1 MIEKL
6 TAVVEAQ
13 TRKFKKQ
20 MEKVNDMMRRMRD
33 HHTVEVDAEIA
44 DFQRRVREAEQQM
57 DSFLRRHERNR
68 VDLDADADP
77 LTRAVRIA
85 RQKLREIPQ
94 RINTYF
100 TGDNN
105 PLTSSIAR
113 AKAGLRSIAQRV
125 TTVIAGNPT
134 PLGRAVIVARTALST
149 ISQRVTSVIAG
160 NASPLV
166 SSVAVARTALSS
178 IAQRVTT
185 MIAGNA
191 SNLNS
196 SVAAAR
202 AALASLPNRVTTI
215 INASSAALIRAVTVA
230 RAALASLPNT
240 VVIRIMDIWGGFE
253 ERLDKFEN
261 AMNRLSKI
269 TNSISNVMGNA
280 LRGGLLALL
289 PAIAPA
295 LSGAVGVI
303 GAIGPMI
310 GTATSG
316 LMGLVSAF
324 STAGTGAVAFGA
336 LAVTSIGSVIKTGQ
350 DLDKLQAKLDD
361 ATNAKERAKIME
373 KIKVLQESLGKE
385 EKKAL
390 ATLEDFKDNWQDIA
404 KITQKPILKSFTN
417 SLTTFKTVL
426 NSLRPMFVNVANGAV
441 TLTKNLDNAFKAKDM
456 QNFIKWM
463 NNNAGKAFVT
473 FGNIAGNVMRTVMN
487 LIVAFGPLG
496 NDMAAS
502 MEKAT
507 ASWAKWAAGLS
518 SSQRFQDFVAYTRE
532 NGPKLL
538 KVITNFSGALRRLF
552 AAFGPMSSDMLTSLV
567 DMTARFREWAGT
579 VQHTEGFKN
588 FIAYIEKTGPTVW
601 STLGQISRTIIN
613 LLVGMAPLGK
623 TILETVNSFLKFSNA
638 AMEANPAIGQFI
650 AAGLSLIGV
659 VRAIVPAM
667 VAVSSLTNGFKD
679 FKAAA
684 LYIRSFKETAAGV
697 KLISLVGQLKLGIIW
712 ISKFIAKYA
721 VMTAQAIANSAKM
734 AVSWTAMKISAFVTA
749 LKNGIIQMGLW
760 IKNMT
765 LMAAQSVAQ
774 ATRMAVAWT
783 AAKISSFIL
792 MLKNGIRQMILWV
805 TQMALMATQSIAN
818 ATRMAAAWTATKMS
832 SFILMLQNGIKQMAL
847 FIARMAVMAAQAMAN
862 AVRMAAAWVVAMG
875 PIGWIT
881 AAVIGIVALII
892 ANWDKVKAF
901 TLKVWGAVSN
911 FLKGLWEGIKKVASA
926 VWTGIVNFFKTTFA
940 AHQKIVKTV
949 WGTIKGFITGVWNAI
964 KKVASNV
971 WNGIKSFFVNSL
983 NTHKKI
989 FTTVWNAIKSVVSG
1003 VWNGIK
1009 NVAKSIWNG
1018 IKSFFSSVLG
1028 GIKNFFV
1035 NNWNKIKST
1044 TTTVFNTVKTFIG
1057 SVWNKIKSTVAN
1069 VVGGI
1074 WKAVSGKFN
1083 DIKNTVGSKMNDV
1096 KSKIKSIWDKVM
1108 AFFKGINLYNIGKN
1122 IIQGLVRGVG
1132 GMASSLYKKATD
1144 IVNNVKNTFTKL
1156 FNIHSPS
1163 RWMRDEIGYNL
1174 GAGMAVGL
1182 DRSTNTVVSSAKKT
1196 TQAAQKASQAE
1207 MKKAQKQA
1215 QKQAA
1220 ALKKKQAAA
1229 ARKANARRKT
1239 GIDNKIRAVE
1249 TKFDTGKISSKTY
1262 IKQLNA
1268 IKKKNKLTSTQNAKI
1283 QREIYNAQKKTQAQ
1297 QKKKA
1302 LEAQRKKAKAQ
1313 LAYQKKVSQKIA
1325 NAEVK
1330 YDTKKISGQTY
1341 IKQLEKIK
1349 KKEKLTA
1356 AQRNKVQ
1363 KEIYATRTKLQKEAQ
1378 KKKEDERKA
1387 ADKLNKGLLSAN
1399 NSYLS
1404 KFKSINDKLTDDIKK
1419 ANEEYKNALKDRT
1432 DSIYNAMG
1440 LFDSVTTEKVSGSK
1454 LLNNLQAQID
1464 KMKGFQSDLSKL
1476 TGSAPKE
1483 FVDELRQ
1490 MGVGSAD
1497 QIKAIA
1503 SMSAPELDK
1512 YISLWREKHSM
1523 ASEQATKELADLK
1536 NATTKK
1542 ITELRSAANSEL
1554 NKLKNDYMNKIA
1566 ELAVNVKQL
1575 GSLKKS
1581 GKAIGYNTMAG
1592 IISGMKGM
1600 KGELAK
1606 EANSIASTIEK
1617 TIKKK
1622 LKIHSPSRLMRD
1634 QVGVMVPAGIAVGI
1648 QQGVGVVSKAMN
1660 DVKDAMYIKQED
1672 LNIAYDA
1679 SITNSK
1685 IGAVK
1690 HELSAELQNIELPE
1704 QVIVIEMDSKK
1715 VGQGVAK
1722 PVGIEQKRA
1731 NARRTRIT

>member
-20 MEKVNDMMRRMRD
+20 MDKVNDMMRRMRD

-134 PLGRAVIVARTALST
+134 PLGRAVIVARTALSS

-166 SSVAVARTALSS
+166 STVAVARTALSS
-178 IAQRVTT
+178 ITSRVTT
-185 MIAGNA
+185 VLSANEGP
-191 SNLNS
+191 LLLG
-196 SVAAAR
+196 VATGLT
-202 AALASLPNRVTTI
+202 ALASIPNRVKTV
-215 INASSAALIRAVTVA
+215 INGSAAALIRSVAVA
-230 RAALASLPNT
+230 RAALATIP
-240 VVIRIMDIWGGFE
+240 REIWVKIEG
-253 ERLDKFEN
+253 RLDNFEN
-261 AMNRLSKI
+261 AMNRLAKI
-269 TNSISNVMGNA
+269 TNSISTVFGNA
-280 LRGGLLALL
+280 IRGGLLALL

-295 LSGAVGVI
+295 LAGAVGVL
-303 GAIGPMI
+303 GSLGPMI
-310 GTATSG
+310 GSATGG

-336 LAVTSIGSVIKTGQ
+336 LAVTSIGNVIKTGQ

-361 ATNAKERAKIME
+361 ATNAKERAKIM
-373 KIKVLQESLGKE
+373 KQINVLQQSLGKE

-390 ATLEDFKDNWQDIA
+390 ATLEDFKDNWQEIA
-404 KITQKPILKSFTN
+404 SITQKPILKSFTN

-426 NSLRPMFVNVANGAV
+426 NSLRPMFMSVANGAV
-441 TLTKNLDNAFKAKDM
+441 TLSKNMDNAFKAPDL

-463 NNNAGKAFVT
+463 NNNAGQAFVT

-532 NGPKLL
+532 NGPKIL

-552 AAFGPMSSDMLTSLV
+552 AAFGPMSADMLTSLV

-613 LLVGMAPLGK
+613 LLIGMAPLGK
-623 TILETVNSFLKFSNA
+623 TILENVNSFLKFSNS
-638 AMEANPAIGQFI
+638 AMEANPIIGQLI
-650 AAGLSLIGV
+650 AGLLSTIGV
-659 VRAIVPAM
+659 VRALTPMIVSFSTLFLKWQDI
-667 VAVSSLTNGFKD
+667 VAIATKVGS
-679 FKAAA
+679 A
-684 LYIRSFKETAAGV
+684 I
-697 KLISLVGQLKLGIIW
+697 KLIGTIFGVVSKVFMANPILLAIAAIGTAVFLVIKYW
-712 ISKFIAKYA
+712 EPISKFFIDLWNK
-721 VMTAQAIANSAKM
+721 
-734 AVSWTAMKISAFVTA
+734 VTSFTQNA
-749 LKNGIIQMGLW
+749 WNGI
-760 IKNMT
+760 
-765 LMAAQSVAQ
+765 V
-774 ATRMAVAWT
+774 
-783 AAKISSFIL
+783 
-792 MLKNGIRQMILWV
+792 
-805 TQMALMATQSIAN
+805 
-818 ATRMAAAWTATKMS
+818 
-832 SFILMLQNGIKQMAL
+832 
-847 FIARMAVMAAQAMAN
+847 
-862 AVRMAAAWVVAMG
+862 
-875 PIGWIT
+875 
-881 AAVIGIVALII
+881 
-892 ANWDKVKAF
+892 
-901 TLKVWGAVSN
+901 N
-911 FLKGLWEGIKKVASA
+911 FLKDLWGGIKKVASS
-926 VWTGIVNFFKTTFA
+926 
-940 AHQKIVKTV
+940 V
-949 WGTIKGFITGVWNAI
+949 WGGIKGFITGVWNGIKKAATTIWNGIKGYFTTVFKIYKTIFTTVWNTI
-964 KKVASNV
+964 KKVVTAVWNGLKNTASSV
-971 WNGIKSFFVNSL
+971 WNGIKSFFS
-983 NTHKKI
+983 T
-989 FTTVWNAIKSVVSG
+989 
-1003 VWNGIK
+1003 
-1009 NVAKSIWNG
+1009 
-1018 IKSFFSSVLG
+1018 VLG

-1057 SVWNKIKSTVAN
+1057 NVWNKIKTTVGN

-1074 WKAVSGKFN
+1074 WKAISGKFN
-1083 DIKNTVGSKMNDV
+1083 DIKSTVGNKMNDV

-1108 AFFKGINLYNIGKN
+1108 AFFKGIDLFKIGKD
-1122 IIQGLVRGVG
+1122 IIRGLIRGIG
-1132 GMASSLYKKATD
+1132 GIAGDLYKKATD
-1144 IVNNVKNTFTKL
+1144 IVDNVKNTFKRL

-1182 DRSTNTVVSSAKKT
+1182 DKSTNTVVSSAKKT
-1196 TQAAQKASQAE
+1196 TQAAQKAAQAE
-1207 MKKAQKQA
+1207 TKKA

-1239 GIDNKIRAVE
+1239 GVDNKIRAVE

-1268 IKKKNKLTSTQNAKI
+1268 IKKHNKLTSTQNAKI

-1464 KMKGFQSDLSKL
+1464 RMKSFQSDLSKL
-1476 TGSAPKE
+1476 SSNAPKE

-1503 SMSAPELDK
+1503 AMSEPELEK
-1512 YISLWREKHSM
+1512 YISLWKQKHNM
-1523 ASEQATKELADLK
+1523 ASEQATKELAGLK
-1536 NATTKK
+1536 NETTKK
-1542 ITELRSAANSEL
+1542 IAELRSAANTEL
-1554 NKLKNDYMNKIA
+1554 NKLKVDYMNKISQ
-1566 ELAVNVKQL
+1566 LTVNVKQL

-1581 GKAIGYNTMAG
+1581 GQAIGYNTMSG

-1606 EANSIASTIEK
+1606 EANTIAATIEK

-1648 QQGVGVVSKAMN
+1648 QQGVGTVSKAMN
-1660 DVKDAMYIKQED
+1660 DVKEAMYIKQED

-1690 HELSAELQNIELPE
+1690 HDLSAELQNIELPE

-1722 PVGIEQKRA
+1722 PVEHEQKRA

>member
-13 TRKFKKQ
+13 TRKFQKQ
-20 MEKVNDMMRRMRD
+20 MDKVNDMMRRMRD

-77 LTRAVRIA
+77 LTRAVRMA

-149 ISQRVTSVIAG
+149 ISQRVTSIIAG

-518 SSQRFQDFVAYTRE
+518 SSQRFQDFIAYTRE

-538 KVITNFSGALRRLF
+538 QVITNFSGALRRLF

-679 FKAAA
+679 FMVAARW
-684 LYIRSFKETAAGV
+684 ISSFKNSLLAV
-697 KLISLVGQLKLGIIW
+697 KLLSFVSQLKTTILVMGQ
-712 ISKFIAKYA
+712 FIARNA
-721 VMTAQAIANSAKM
+721 LMATQATVNGARM
-734 AVSWTAMKISAFVTA
+734 AVAWTAMKISSLITS

-792 MLKNGIRQMILWV
+792 MLQNGIRQMILWV

-881 AAVIGIVALII
+881 TAVIGIVALII

-901 TLKVWGAVSN
+901 TIKAWGAISN
-911 FLKGLWEGIKKVASA
+911 FLKGLWEGIKKVASS
-926 VWTGIVNFFKTTFA
+926 
-940 AHQKIVKTV
+940 V
-949 WGTIKGFITGVWNAI
+949 WGGIKGFITGVWNGIKKAATTIWNGIKTYFTTVFKIYKTIFTTVWNTI
-964 KKVASNV
+964 KKVVTTVWNGLKNTASSV
-971 WNGIKSFFVNSL
+971 WNGIKSFFS
-983 NTHKKI
+983 T
-989 FTTVWNAIKSVVSG
+989 
-1003 VWNGIK
+1003 
-1009 NVAKSIWNG
+1009 
-1018 IKSFFSSVLG
+1018 VLG

-1057 SVWNKIKSTVAN
+1057 NVWNKIKTTVGN
-1069 VVGGI
+1069 VVGSI

-1083 DIKNTVGSKMNDV
+1083 DIKNSVGNKMNDV

-1283 QREIYNAQKKTQAQ
+1283 QREIYNAQKKTQSQ

-1356 AQRNKVQ
+1356 DQRNKIQ
-1363 KEIYATRTKLQKEAQ
+1363 REIYATQNNLTREAL
-1378 KKKEDERKA
+1378 KKKESEKKA
-1387 ADKLNKGLLSAN
+1387 AEKLNKGILSAN

-1404 KFKSINDKLTDDIKK
+1404 KFKSINDKLTSDIKK

-1454 LLNNLQAQID
+1454 LLDNLQAQID

-1512 YISLWREKHSM
+1512 YISLWKQKHSM

-1542 ITELRSAANSEL
+1542 ITELRNAANSEL

-1566 ELAVNVKQL
+1566 ELTVNVKQL

-1581 GKAIGYNTMAG
+1581 GKAIGYNTMSG

-1606 EANSIASTIEK
+1606 EANNIASTIEK

-1648 QQGVGVVSKAMN
+1648 QQGVGTVSKAMN
-1660 DVKDAMYIKQED
+1660 AVTDAMYIKQED

-1722 PVGIEQKRA
+1722 PVENEQKRA

>member
-20 MEKVNDMMRRMRD
+20 MDKVNDMMRRMRD

-77 LTRAVRIA
+77 LTRAVRMA

-105 PLTSSIAR
+105 PLTSSVAR

-134 PLGRAVIVARTALST
+134 PLGRAVIVARTALSS

-166 SSVAVARTALSS
+166 STVAVARTALSS

-202 AALASLPNRVTTI
+202 AALASIPNRVTTI

-230 RAALASLPNT
+230 RAALASLPNN
-240 VVIRIMDIWGGFE
+240 VVIKITAVWKGFE
-253 ERLDKFEN
+253 KRLDKFEN

-295 LSGAVGVI
+295 LAGAVGVI
-303 GAIGPMI
+303 GALGPMI
-310 GTATSG
+310 GSATGG

-518 SSQRFQDFVAYTRE
+518 SSQRFQDFISYTRE

-538 KVITNFSGALRRLF
+538 QVITNFSGALRRLF

-601 STLGQISRTIIN
+601 STLGQIARTIIN
-613 LLVGMAPLGK
+613 LLIGMAPLGK
-623 TILETVNSFLKFSNA
+623 TILEAVNSFLKFSNA

-667 VAVSSLTNGFKD
+667 VAVSALTNGFKD
-679 FKAAA
+679 FKTAANY
-684 LYIRSFKETAAGV
+684 LKNFKNTAAGI
-697 KLISLVGQLKLGIIW
+697 KLIGLISQLKSAIVTMGQ
-712 ISKFIAKYA
+712 FIARNA
-721 VMTAQAIANSAKM
+721 LIATQATVNGAKM
-734 AVSWTAMKISAFVTA
+734 AVAWTAMKISSLITS

-792 MLKNGIRQMILWV
+792 MLQNGIRQMILWV

-881 AAVIGIVALII
+881 TAVIGIVALII
-892 ANWDKVKAF
+892 ANWDKVKGF
-901 TLKVWGAVSN
+901 TIKAWGAISN
-911 FLKGLWEGIKKVASA
+911 FLKGLWEGIKKVASS
-926 VWTGIVNFFKTTFA
+926 
-940 AHQKIVKTV
+940 V
-949 WGTIKGFITGVWNAI
+949 WGGIKGFITGVWNGIKKAATTIWNGIKTYFTTVFKIYKTIFTTVWNTI
-964 KKVASNV
+964 KKVVTAVWNGLKNTASSV
-971 WNGIKSFFVNSL
+971 WNGIKSFFS
-983 NTHKKI
+983 T
-989 FTTVWNAIKSVVSG
+989 
-1003 VWNGIK
+1003 
-1009 NVAKSIWNG
+1009 
-1018 IKSFFSSVLG
+1018 VLG

-1057 SVWNKIKSTVAN
+1057 NVWNKIKTTVGN

-1074 WKAVSGKFN
+1074 WKAISGKFN
-1083 DIKNTVGSKMNDV
+1083 DIKTTVGNKMNDV
-1096 KSKIKSIWDKVM
+1096 RSKIKSIWDKVM
-1108 AFFKGINLYNIGKN
+1108 AFFRGIDLFKIGKD
-1122 IIQGLVRGVG
+1122 IIRGLIRGIG
-1132 GMASSLYKKATD
+1132 GVAGDLYKKASD
-1144 IVNNVKNTFTKL
+1144 IVGNVKNTFTKL

-1207 MKKAQKQA
+1207 MKKA

-1283 QREIYNAQKKTQAQ
+1283 QREIYNAQKKTQSQ

-1330 YDTKKISGQTY
+1330 YDTKKISGKTY
-1341 IKQLEKIK
+1341 IKQLNAIK

-1356 AQRNKVQ
+1356 DQRNKIQ
-1363 KEIYATRTKLQKEAQ
+1363 REIYATQNNLTREAL
-1378 KKKEDERKA
+1378 KKKADERKA

-1404 KFKSINDKLTDDIKK
+1404 KFKSINDKLTDNIKK
-1419 ANEEYKNALKDRT
+1419 ANEEYKSALKDRT
-1432 DSIYNAMG
+1432 DAIYNAMG

-1512 YISLWREKHSM
+1512 YISLWKQKHSM

-1542 ITELRSAANSEL
+1542 IAELRSAANTEL
-1554 NKLKNDYMNKIA
+1554 NKLKVDYMNKISQ
-1566 ELAVNVKQL
+1566 LTVNVKQL

-1581 GKAIGYNTMAG
+1581 GQAIGYNTMSG

-1606 EANSIASTIEK
+1606 EANAIAASIEK

-1648 QQGVGVVSKAMN
+1648 QQGVGTVSKAMN
-1660 DVKDAMYIKQED
+1660 AVTDAMYIKQED

-1704 QVIVIEMDSKK
+1704 QVIVIEMDGKK

-1722 PVGIEQKRA
+1722 PVENEQKRA

>member
-20 MEKVNDMMRRMRD
+20 MDKVNDMMRRMRD

-77 LTRAVRIA
+77 LTRAVRMA
-85 RQKLREIPQ
+85 QQKLREIPQ

-105 PLTSSIAR
+105 PLTSSVAR

-166 SSVAVARTALSS
+166 STVAVARAALSS

-240 VVIRIMDIWGGFE
+240 VVIRILDIWGGFE

-417 SLTTFKTVL
+417 SLTTFKMVL

-518 SSQRFQDFVAYTRE
+518 SSQRFQDFIAYTRE

-538 KVITNFSGALRRLF
+538 QVITNFSGALRRLF

-567 DMTARFREWAGT
+567 DMTARFREWAGS

-679 FKAAA
+679 FMVAARW
-684 LYIRSFKETAAGV
+684 ISSFKNSLLAV
-697 KLISLVGQLKLGIIW
+697 KLLSFVSQLKTTILVMGQ
-712 ISKFIAKYA
+712 FIARNA
-721 VMTAQAIANSAKM
+721 LMATQATVNGAKM
-734 AVSWTAMKISAFVTA
+734 AVAWTAMKISSLITS

-792 MLKNGIRQMILWV
+792 MLQNGIRQMILWV

-881 AAVIGIVALII
+881 TAVIGIVALII

-901 TLKVWGAVSN
+901 TIKAWGAISN
-911 FLKGLWEGIKKVASA
+911 FLKGLWEGIKKVASS
-926 VWTGIVNFFKTTFA
+926 
-940 AHQKIVKTV
+940 V
-949 WGTIKGFITGVWNAI
+949 WGGIKGFITGVWNGIKKAATTIWNGIKTYFTTVFKIYKTIFTTVWNTI
-964 KKVASNV
+964 KKVVTAVWNGLKNTASSV
-971 WNGIKSFFVNSL
+971 WNGIKSFFS
-983 NTHKKI
+983 T
-989 FTTVWNAIKSVVSG
+989 
-1003 VWNGIK
+1003 
-1009 NVAKSIWNG
+1009 
-1018 IKSFFSSVLG
+1018 VLG

-1239 GIDNKIRAVE
+1239 GLDNKIRAVE

-1283 QREIYNAQKKTQAQ
+1283 QREIYNAQKKSQSQ

-1341 IKQLEKIK
+1341 MKQLEKIK

-1363 KEIYATRTKLQKEAQ
+1363 KEIYATRSKLQKEAQ
-1378 KKKEDERKA
+1378 KKKDDERKA

-1404 KFKSINDKLTDDIKK
+1404 KFKSINDKLTSDIKK

-1432 DSIYNAMG
+1432 DSIYNAIG

-1464 KMKGFQSDLSKL
+1464 RMKGFQSDLSKL

-1512 YISLWREKHSM
+1512 YISLWKQKHSM

-1542 ITELRSAANSEL
+1542 ITELRNAANSEL

-1566 ELAVNVKQL
+1566 ELTVNVKQL

-1581 GKAIGYNTMAG
+1581 GKAIGSNTMAG
-1592 IISGMKGM
+1592 IISGMKNM

-1606 EANSIASTIEK
+1606 EANNIASTIEK

-1648 QQGVGVVSKAMN
+1648 QQGVGTVSKAMN
-1660 DVKDAMYIKQED
+1660 AVTDAMYIKQED

-1679 SITNSK
+1679 SITSSK

-1704 QVIVIEMDSKK
+1704 QMIVIEMDGKK
-1715 VGQGVAK
+1715 VGQGVAM
-1722 PVGIEQKRA
+1722 PVANEQKRA

>member
-20 MEKVNDMMRRMRD
+20 MDKVNDMMRRMRD

-77 LTRAVRIA
+77 LTRAIRMA

-149 ISQRVTSVIAG
+149 VSQRVTSVIAG

-166 SSVAVARTALSS
+166 STVAVARTALAS
-178 IAQRVTT
+178 ITSRVTT
-185 MIAGNA
+185 VLSASEGPLLLGVSAGI
-191 SNLNS
+191 
-196 SVAAAR
+196 
-202 AALASLPNRVTTI
+202 AALARIPNRVTTI
-215 INASSAALIRAVTVA
+215 INASSAALIRSVAIA
-230 RAALASLPNT
+230 RAALASLPNN
-240 VVIRIMDIWGGFE
+240 VVIKITAVWKGFE
-253 ERLDKFEN
+253 KRLDKFEN

-295 LSGAVGVI
+295 LAGAVGVL
-303 GAIGPMI
+303 GSLGPMI
-310 GTATSG
+310 GSATGG

-336 LAVTSIGSVIKTGQ
+336 LAVTSIGNVIKTGQ

-373 KIKVLQESLGKE
+373 QINLLQQSLGKE

-390 ATLEDFKDNWQDIA
+390 ATLEDFKDNWQEIA
-404 KITQKPILKSFTN
+404 SITQKPILKSFTN

-426 NSLRPMFVNVANGAV
+426 NSLRPMFMSVANGAV
-441 TLTKNLDNAFKAKDM
+441 TLSKNMDNAFKAPDL

-518 SSQRFQDFVAYTRE
+518 SSQRFQDFIAYTRE

-567 DMTARFREWAGT
+567 DMTARFREWAGS

-623 TILETVNSFLKFSNA
+623 TILENVNSFLKFSNA
-638 AMEANPAIGQFI
+638 AMEANPIIGQLI
-650 AAGLSLIGV
+650 AGFLSTIGV
-659 VRAIVPAM
+659 VRALTPMIVSFSTLFKWQDI
-667 VAVSSLTNGFKD
+667 VAIATKVGS
-679 FKAAA
+679 A
-684 LYIRSFKETAAGV
+684 I
-697 KLISLVGQLKLGIIW
+697 KLIGTIFGIVSKVFMANPILLAIAAIGTAVFLVIKYW
-712 ISKFIAKYA
+712 EPISKFFIDLWNK
-721 VMTAQAIANSAKM
+721 
-734 AVSWTAMKISAFVTA
+734 VTSFTQNA
-749 LKNGIIQMGLW
+749 WNGI
-760 IKNMT
+760 MT
-765 LMAAQSVAQ
+765 
-774 ATRMAVAWT
+774 
-783 AAKISSFIL
+783 F
-792 MLKNGIRQMILWV
+792 
-805 TQMALMATQSIAN
+805 
-818 ATRMAAAWTATKMS
+818 
-832 SFILMLQNGIKQMAL
+832 
-847 FIARMAVMAAQAMAN
+847 
-862 AVRMAAAWVVAMG
+862 
-875 PIGWIT
+875 
-881 AAVIGIVALII
+881 
-892 ANWDKVKAF
+892 
-901 TLKVWGAVSN
+901 LKV
-911 FLKGLWEGIKKVASA
+911 LWSGIKKVASS
-926 VWTGIVNFFKTTFA
+926 
-940 AHQKIVKTV
+940 V
-949 WGTIKGFITGVWNAI
+949 WGGIKGFITGVWNGIKKAATTIWNGIKAYFTTVFKIYKTIFTTAWNTI
-964 KKVASNV
+964 KKVVTTVWNGLKNTASKV
-971 WNGIKSFFVNSL
+971 WNGIKSFFSN
-983 NTHKKI
+983 
-989 FTTVWNAIKSVVSG
+989 
-1003 VWNGIK
+1003 
-1009 NVAKSIWNG
+1009 
-1018 IKSFFSSVLG
+1018 VLG
-1028 GIKNFFV
+1028 GIKSFFV

-1057 SVWNKIKSTVAN
+1057 SVWNKIKSTVSS

-1083 DIKNTVGSKMNDV
+1083 DIKNSVGNKMNDV

-1108 AFFKGINLYNIGKN
+1108 AFFKGIDLFKIGKD
-1122 IIQGLVRGVG
+1122 IIRGLIRGIG
-1132 GMASSLYKKATD
+1132 GVAGDLYKKASD
-1144 IVNNVKNTFTKL
+1144 IVGNVKNTFTKL

-1196 TQAAQKASQAE
+1196 TQAAQRASQAE
-1207 MKKAQKQA
+1207 MKKA

-1239 GIDNKIRAVE
+1239 GVDNKIRAVE

-1283 QREIYNAQKKTQAQ
+1283 QREIYNAQKKSQSQ

-1341 IKQLEKIK
+1341 MKQLEKIK

-1356 AQRNKVQ
+1356 DQRNKVQ

-1378 KKKEDERKA
+1378 KKKDDERKA

-1404 KFKSINDKLTDDIKK
+1404 KFKSINDKLTDNIKK
-1419 ANEEYKNALKDRT
+1419 ANEEYKNALKERT

-1440 LFDSVTTEKVSGSK
+1440 LFDSVTKEKVSGSK

-1464 KMKGFQSDLSKL
+1464 RMKGFQSDLSKL

-1512 YISLWREKHSM
+1512 YISLWKQKHSM
-1523 ASEQATKELADLK
+1523 ASEQATKELAGLK
-1536 NATTKK
+1536 NETTKK
-1542 ITELRSAANSEL
+1542 IAELRSAANTEL

-1566 ELAVNVKQL
+1566 QLTVNVKQL

-1581 GKAIGYNTMAG
+1581 GKAIGSNTMAG
-1592 IISGMKGM
+1592 IISGMKNM

-1648 QQGVGVVSKAMN
+1648 QQGVGTVSKAMN

-1690 HELSAELQNIELPE
+1690 HDLSAELQNLELPE
-1704 QVIVIEMDSKK
+1704 QIIVVELSGKK
-1715 VGQGVAK
+1715 VGQGTAEYVTE
-1722 PVGIEQKRA
+1722 EQKRA

>member
-20 MEKVNDMMRRMRD
+20 MDKVNDMMRRMRD

-77 LTRAVRIA
+77 LTRAVRLA

-134 PLGRAVIVARTALST
+134 PLGRAVIVARTALSS
-149 ISQRVTSVIAG
+149 ISQRVTSIIAG

-166 SSVAVARTALSS
+166 STVAVARTALSS

-202 AALASLPNRVTTI
+202 AALASIPNRVTTI
-215 INASSAALIRAVTVA
+215 INASSAALIRSVAIA

-240 VVIRIMDIWGGFE
+240 VVIRIMDVWEGFE
-253 ERLDKFEN
+253 KRLDKFES

-303 GAIGPMI
+303 GALGPMI
-310 GTATSG
+310 GSATSG

-336 LAVTSIGSVIKTGQ
+336 LAVTSIGSVIKAGQ

-518 SSQRFQDFVAYTRE
+518 SSQRFQDFISYTRE

-538 KVITNFSGALRRLF
+538 QVITNFSGALRRLF

-567 DMTARFREWAGT
+567 DMTARFREWAGS

-650 AAGLSLIGV
+650 AVGLSLIGV

-679 FKAAA
+679 FMVAARW
-684 LYIRSFKETAAGV
+684 ISSFKNSLLAV
-697 KLISLVGQLKLGIIW
+697 KLLSFVSQLKTTILVMGQ
-712 ISKFIAKYA
+712 FITRNALMA
-721 VMTAQAIANSAKM
+721 TQATVNGARM
-734 AVSWTAMKISAFVTA
+734 AVAWTAMKISSLITS

-792 MLKNGIRQMILWV
+792 MLQNGIRQMILWV

-881 AAVIGIVALII
+881 TAVIGIVALII

-901 TLKVWGAVSN
+901 TIKAWGAISN
-911 FLKGLWEGIKKVASA
+911 FLKGLWEGIKKVASS
-926 VWTGIVNFFKTTFA
+926 
-940 AHQKIVKTV
+940 V
-949 WGTIKGFITGVWNAI
+949 WGGIKGFITGVWNGIKKAATTIWNGIKTYFTTVFKIYKTIFTTVWNTI
-964 KKVASNV
+964 KKVVTAVWNGLKNTASSV
-971 WNGIKSFFVNSL
+971 WNGIKSFFS
-983 NTHKKI
+983 T
-989 FTTVWNAIKSVVSG
+989 
-1003 VWNGIK
+1003 
-1009 NVAKSIWNG
+1009 
-1018 IKSFFSSVLG
+1018 VLG

-1069 VVGGI
+1069 VVSGI

-1083 DIKNTVGSKMNDV
+1083 DIKNSVGNKMNDV

-1108 AFFKGINLYNIGKN
+1108 SFFKGINLYNIGKN
-1122 IIQGLVRGVG
+1122 IIQGLIRGVG
-1132 GMASSLYKKATD
+1132 GMASSLYKKASD
-1144 IVNNVKNTFTKL
+1144 IVGNVKNTFTKL

-1207 MKKAQKQA
+1207 MKKAQRQA

-1283 QREIYNAQKKTQAQ
+1283 QREIYNAQKKSQSQ

-1330 YDTKKISGQTY
+1330 YDTKKISGKTY
-1341 IKQLEKIK
+1341 IKQLNAIK

-1356 AQRNKVQ
+1356 DQRNKIQ
-1363 KEIYATRTKLQKEAQ
+1363 REIYATQNNLTREAL
-1378 KKKEDERKA
+1378 KKKADERKA

-1404 KFKSINDKLTDDIKK
+1404 KFKSINDKLTDNIKK
-1419 ANEEYKNALKDRT
+1419 ANEEYKSALKDRT
-1432 DSIYNAMG
+1432 DAIYNAMG

-1464 KMKGFQSDLSKL
+1464 RMKGFQSDLSKL

-1512 YISLWREKHSM
+1512 YISLWKQKHSM

-1542 ITELRSAANSEL
+1542 ITELRNAANSEL

-1566 ELAVNVKQL
+1566 ELTVNVKQL

-1581 GKAIGYNTMAG
+1581 GKAIGSNTMAG
-1592 IISGMKGM
+1592 IISGMKNM

-1634 QVGVMVPAGIAVGI
+1634 QVGAMVPAGIAVGI
-1648 QQGVGVVSKAMN
+1648 QQGVGTVSKAMN
-1660 DVKDAMYIKQED
+1660 AVTDAMYIKQED

-1722 PVGIEQKRA
+1722 PVENEQKRA

>member
-20 MEKVNDMMRRMRD
+20 MDKVNDMMRRMRD

-77 LTRAVRIA
+77 LIRAVRMA

-149 ISQRVTSVIAG
+149 IAQRVTSIIAG

-166 SSVAVARTALSS
+166 STVSVARTALSS

-202 AALASLPNRVTTI
+202 AALASIPNRVTTI
-215 INASSAALIRAVTVA
+215 INASSAALIRSVAIA
-230 RAALASLPNT
+230 RAALATLPREIW
-240 VVIRIMDIWGGFE
+240 IRFE
-253 ERLDKFEN
+253 ARLDNFEN

-295 LSGAVGVI
+295 LAGAVGVL
-303 GAIGPMI
+303 GSLGPMI
-310 GTATSG
+310 GSATGG

-336 LAVTSIGSVIKTGQ
+336 LAVTSIGSVIKAGQ

-361 ATNAKERAKIME
+361 ATNAKERAKILE
-373 KIKVLQESLGKE
+373 QIKVLQQSLGKE

-613 LLVGMAPLGK
+613 LLIGMAPLGK

-667 VAVSSLTNGFKD
+667 VAVSALTNGFKD
-679 FKAAA
+679 FKTAANY
-684 LYIRSFKETAAGV
+684 LKNFKNTAAGI
-697 KLISLVGQLKLGIIW
+697 KLIGLISQLKSAIVTMGQ
-712 ISKFIAKYA
+712 FIARNA
-721 VMTAQAIANSAKM
+721 LMATQATVNGAKM
-734 AVSWTAMKISAFVTA
+734 AVAWTAMKISSLITS

-774 ATRMAVAWT
+774 
-783 AAKISSFIL
+783 
-792 MLKNGIRQMILWV
+792 
-805 TQMALMATQSIAN
+805 

-1018 IKSFFSSVLG
+1018 IKSFFSSVLA

-1035 NNWNKIKST
+1035 NNWNNIKKLTSSVFNGIKSFMSSVWNGIKST
-1044 TTTVFNTVKTFIG
+1044 VKSLVSGIFNTVKSIFNNMKTAIG
-1057 SVWNKIKSTVAN
+1057 NTMRAAKTTISNIWNG
-1069 VVGGI
+1069 VVR
-1074 WKAVSGKFN
+1074 
-1083 DIKNTVGSKMNDV
+1083 
-1096 KSKIKSIWDKVM
+1096 
-1108 AFFKGINLYNIGKN
+1108 FFKGINLFSIGKN
-1122 IIQGLVRGVG
+1122 IISGLIRGIG
-1132 GMASSLYKKATD
+1132 GMASSLYNKATS

-1156 FNIHSPS
+1156 FKIHSPS

-1182 DRSTNTVVSSAKKT
+1182 DKSTNTVVSSAKKT
-1196 TQAAQKASQAE
+1196 TQAAQKAAQTE
-1207 MKKAQKQA
+1207 TKKAQKQA
-1215 QKQAA
+1215 E

-1239 GIDNKIRAVE
+1239 GVDNKIRAVE

-1268 IKKKNKLTSTQNAKI
+1268 IKKQNKLTSTQNAKI
-1283 QREIYNAQKKTQAQ
+1283 QREIYNAQKKSQSQ

-1302 LEAQRKKAKAQ
+1302 LDAQRKKAKAQ

-1356 AQRNKVQ
+1356 DQRNKIQ
-1363 KEIYATRTKLQKEAQ
+1363 REIYATQNNLTREAL
-1378 KKKEDERKA
+1378 KKKENEKKA
-1387 ADKLNKGLLSAN
+1387 AEKLNKGILSAN

-1404 KFKSINDKLTDDIKK
+1404 KFKSINDKLTSDIKK

-1454 LLNNLQAQID
+1454 LLDNLQAQID

-1512 YISLWREKHSM
+1512 YISLWKQKHSM

-1542 ITELRSAANSEL
+1542 ITELRNAANSEL

-1566 ELAVNVKQL
+1566 ELTVNVKQL

-1581 GKAIGYNTMAG
+1581 GKAIGSNTMAG

-1648 QQGVGVVSKAMN
+1648 QQGVGTVSKAMN
-1660 DVKDAMYIKQED
+1660 AVTEAMYIKQED

-1685 IGAVK
+1685 IGSVK

-1722 PVGIEQKRA
+1722 PVENEQKRA

>member
-20 MEKVNDMMRRMRD
+20 MDKVNDMMRRMRD

-113 AKAGLRSIAQRV
+113 AKAGLRSITQRV

-134 PLGRAVIVARTALST
+134 PLGRAVIVARTALSS
-149 ISQRVTSVIAG
+149 ISQRVTSIIAA

-166 SSVAVARTALSS
+166 STVAVARTALSS

-202 AALASLPNRVTTI
+202 AALASIPNRVTTI
-215 INASSAALIRAVTVA
+215 INASSAALIRSVAIA
-230 RAALASLPNT
+230 RAALASLPNN
-240 VVIRIMDIWGGFE
+240 VVIKITAVWKGFE
-253 ERLDKFEN
+253 KRLDNFEN

-295 LSGAVGVI
+295 LAGAVGVI
-303 GAIGPMI
+303 GALGPMI
-310 GTATSG
+310 GSATGG

-518 SSQRFQDFVAYTRE
+518 SSQRFQDFISYTRE
-532 NGPKLL
+532 NGPKIL

-552 AAFGPMSSDMLTSLV
+552 AAFGPMSADMLTSLV

-613 LLVGMAPLGK
+613 LLIGMAPLGK

-679 FKAAA
+679 FKTAANY
-684 LYIRSFKETAAGV
+684 LMNFKNTAAGI
-697 KLISLVGQLKLGIIW
+697 KLIGLISQLKSAIVTMGQ
-712 ISKFIAKYA
+712 FIARNA
-721 VMTAQAIANSAKM
+721 LMATQATANGAKM
-734 AVSWTAMKISAFVTA
+734 AVAWTTMKISSLITS

-792 MLKNGIRQMILWV
+792 MLQNGIRQMILWV

-901 TLKVWGAVSN
+901 TIKAWGAISN
-911 FLKGLWEGIKKVASA
+911 FLKGLWEGIKKVASS
-926 VWTGIVNFFKTTFA
+926 
-940 AHQKIVKTV
+940 V
-949 WGTIKGFITGVWNAI
+949 WGGIKGFITGVWNGIKKAATTIWNGIKTYFTTVFKIYKTIFTTVWNTI
-964 KKVASNV
+964 KKVVTAVWNGLKNTASSV
-971 WNGIKSFFVNSL
+971 WNGIKSFFS
-983 NTHKKI
+983 T
-989 FTTVWNAIKSVVSG
+989 
-1003 VWNGIK
+1003 
-1009 NVAKSIWNG
+1009 
-1018 IKSFFSSVLG
+1018 VLG

-1057 SVWNKIKSTVAN
+1057 NVWNKIKTTVGN

-1074 WKAVSGKFN
+1074 WKAISGKFN
-1083 DIKNTVGSKMNDV
+1083 DIKSTVGNKMNDV

-1108 AFFKGINLYNIGKN
+1108 AFFKGIDLFKIGKD
-1122 IIQGLVRGVG
+1122 IIRGLIRGIG
-1132 GMASSLYKKATD
+1132 GIAGDLYKKATD
-1144 IVNNVKNTFTKL
+1144 IVDNVKNTFKRL

-1182 DRSTNTVVSSAKKT
+1182 DKSTNTVVSSAKKT
-1196 TQAAQKASQAE
+1196 TQAAQKAAQAE
-1207 MKKAQKQA
+1207 TKKAQKQA
-1215 QKQAA
+1215 E

-1239 GIDNKIRAVE
+1239 GVDNKIRAVE

-1268 IKKKNKLTSTQNAKI
+1268 IKKHNKLTSTQNAKI

-1325 NAEVK
+1325 NAEVN

-1356 AQRNKVQ
+1356 DQRNKIQ
-1363 KEIYATRTKLQKEAQ
+1363 REIYATQNNLTREAL
-1378 KKKEDERKA
+1378 KKKENEKKA
-1387 ADKLNKGLLSAN
+1387 AEKLNKGIISAN

-1404 KFKSINDKLTDDIKK
+1404 KFKSINDKLTNDIKK

-1454 LLNNLQAQID
+1454 LLDNLQAQID

-1512 YISLWREKHSM
+1512 YISLWKQKHSM

-1542 ITELRSAANSEL
+1542 ITELRNAANSEL
-1554 NKLKNDYMNKIA
+1554 NKLKNEYMNKIS
-1566 ELAVNVKQL
+1566 ELTVNVKQL

-1581 GKAIGYNTMAG
+1581 GKAIGSNTMAG
-1592 IISGMKGM
+1592 IISGMKNM

-1617 TIKKK
+1617 TIKNK

-1648 QQGVGVVSKAMN
+1648 QQGVGTVSKAMN
-1660 DVKDAMYIKQED
+1660 SVKDAMYIKQED

-1722 PVGIEQKRA
+1722 PVEHEQKRA

>member
-20 MEKVNDMMRRMRD
+20 MDKVNDMMRRMRD

-57 DSFLRRHERNR
+57 DGFLRRHERNR

-77 LTRAVRIA
+77 LTRAVRMA
-85 RQKLREIPQ
+85 QQKLREIPQ

-134 PLGRAVIVARTALST
+134 PLGRAVIVARTALSS
-149 ISQRVTSVIAG
+149 ISQKVTSIIAG

-166 SSVAVARTALSS
+166 STVAGARTALAS
-178 IAQRVTT
+178 ITSRVTT
-185 MIAGNA
+185 VLSANEGPLLLGVSAGI
-191 SNLNS
+191 
-196 SVAAAR
+196 
-202 AALASLPNRVTTI
+202 AALASIPNRVQTV
-215 INASSAALIRAVTVA
+215 INGSAAALIRSVAVA
-230 RAALASLPNT
+230 RAALATIP
-240 VVIRIMDIWGGFE
+240 REIWVKIEG
-253 ERLDKFEN
+253 RLDNFEN
-261 AMNRLSKI
+261 AMNRLAKI
-269 TNSISNVMGNA
+269 TNSISTVFGNA
-280 LRGGLLALL
+280 IRGGLLALL

-295 LSGAVGVI
+295 LAGAVGVL
-303 GAIGPMI
+303 GSLGPMI
-310 GTATSG
+310 GSATGG

-336 LAVTSIGSVIKTGQ
+336 LAVTSIGKVIKTGQ

-373 KIKVLQESLGKE
+373 QINVLQQSLGKE

-390 ATLEDFKDNWQDIA
+390 ATLEDFKDNWQEIA
-404 KITQKPILKSFTN
+404 SITQKPILKSFTN

-426 NSLRPMFVNVANGAV
+426 NSLRPMFVSVANGAV
-441 TLTKNLDNAFKAKDM
+441 TLSKNMDNAFKAPDL

-463 NNNAGKAFVT
+463 NNNAGQAFVT

-532 NGPKLL
+532 NGPKIL

-552 AAFGPMSSDMLTSLV
+552 AAFGPMSADMLTSLV

-588 FIAYIEKTGPTVW
+588 FIAYIKETGPTVW
-601 STLGQISRTIIN
+601 STLGEISKTIIN
-613 LLVGMAPLGK
+613 LLIGMAPLGK
-623 TILETVNSFLKFSNA
+623 TILESVNGFLQFTNTT
-638 AMEANPAIGQFI
+638 MQANPIIGQLI
-650 AAGLSLIGV
+650 AGFLSTIGV
-659 VRAIVPAM
+659 VRALTPMIVSFSTLFLKWQDI
-667 VAVSSLTNGFKD
+667 VAIATKVGSAIKMIGTVFGVVSKVFMANPILLAI
-679 FKAAA
+679 AA
-684 LYIRSFKETAAGV
+684 IGTAV
-697 KLISLVGQLKLGIIW
+697 FLVIKYW
-712 ISKFIAKYA
+712 EPISKFFIDLW
-721 VMTAQAIANSAKM
+721 N
-734 AVSWTAMKISAFVTA
+734 KITSFTQNAW
-749 LKNGIIQMGLW
+749 NGI
-760 IKNMT
+760 MT
-765 LMAAQSVAQ
+765 
-774 ATRMAVAWT
+774 
-783 AAKISSFIL
+783 F
-792 MLKNGIRQMILWV
+792 
-805 TQMALMATQSIAN
+805 
-818 ATRMAAAWTATKMS
+818 
-832 SFILMLQNGIKQMAL
+832 
-847 FIARMAVMAAQAMAN
+847 
-862 AVRMAAAWVVAMG
+862 
-875 PIGWIT
+875 
-881 AAVIGIVALII
+881 
-892 ANWDKVKAF
+892 
-901 TLKVWGAVSN
+901 LKV
-911 FLKGLWEGIKKVASA
+911 LWSGIKKVASS
-926 VWTGIVNFFKTTFA
+926 
-940 AHQKIVKTV
+940 V
-949 WGTIKGFITGVWNAI
+949 WGGIKGFITGVWNGIKKAATTIWNGIKTYFTTVFKIYKTIFTTVWNTI
-964 KKVASNV
+964 KKVVTAVWNGLKNTASSV
-971 WNGIKSFFVNSL
+971 WNGIKSFFS
-983 NTHKKI
+983 T
-989 FTTVWNAIKSVVSG
+989 
-1003 VWNGIK
+1003 
-1009 NVAKSIWNG
+1009 
-1018 IKSFFSSVLG
+1018 VLG
-1028 GIKNFFV
+1028 NIKNFFV

-1057 SVWNKIKSTVAN
+1057 SVWNKIKSTVTN

-1196 TQAAQKASQAE
+1196 TQAAQRASQAE

-1220 ALKKKQAAA
+1220 KQAAA

-1239 GIDNKIRAVE
+1239 GVDNKIRAVE

-1283 QREIYNAQKKTQAQ
+1283 QREIYNAQKKSQSQ

-1330 YDTKKISGQTY
+1330 YDTKKISGKTY
-1341 IKQLEKIK
+1341 IKQLNAIK

-1356 AQRNKVQ
+1356 DQRNKIQ
-1363 KEIYATRTKLQKEAQ
+1363 REIYATQNNLTREAL
-1378 KKKEDERKA
+1378 KKKADERKA

-1404 KFKSINDKLTDDIKK
+1404 KFKSINDKLTDNIKK
-1419 ANEEYKNALKDRT
+1419 ANEEYKSALKDRT
-1432 DSIYNAMG
+1432 DAIYNAMG

-1464 KMKGFQSDLSKL
+1464 RMKGFQSDLSKL

-1512 YISLWREKHSM
+1512 YISLWKQKHSM

-1542 ITELRSAANSEL
+1542 ITELRNAANSEL

-1566 ELAVNVKQL
+1566 ELTVNVKQL

-1581 GKAIGYNTMAG
+1581 GKAIGSNTMAG
-1592 IISGMKGM
+1592 IISGMKNM

-1606 EANSIASTIEK
+1606 EANAIAASIEK

-1648 QQGVGVVSKAMN
+1648 QKGVGTVSKAMN
-1660 DVKDAMYIKQED
+1660 AVTDAMYIKQED

-1722 PVGIEQKRA
+1722 PVENEQKRA

>member
-20 MEKVNDMMRRMRD
+20 MDKVNDMMRRMRD

-77 LTRAVRIA
+77 LTRVVRMA
-85 RQKLREIPQ
+85 QQKLREIPQ

-105 PLTSSIAR
+105 PLTSSVAR

-166 SSVAVARTALSS
+166 STVAVARTALSS
-178 IAQRVTT
+178 ITSRVTT
-185 MIAGNA
+185 VLSANEGPLLLGVSAGI
-191 SNLNS
+191 
-196 SVAAAR
+196 
-202 AALASLPNRVTTI
+202 AALASIPNRVKTV
-215 INASSAALIRAVTVA
+215 INGSAAALIRSVAVA
-230 RAALASLPNT
+230 RAALATIP
-240 VVIRIMDIWGGFE
+240 REIWVKIEG
-253 ERLDKFEN
+253 RLDNFEN
-261 AMNRLSKI
+261 AMNRLAKI
-269 TNSISNVMGNA
+269 TNSISTVFGNA
-280 LRGGLLALL
+280 IRGGLLALL

-295 LSGAVGVI
+295 LAGAVGVL
-303 GAIGPMI
+303 GSLGPMI
-310 GTATSG
+310 GSATGG

-336 LAVTSIGSVIKTGQ
+336 LAVTSIGKVIKTGQ

-373 KIKVLQESLGKE
+373 QINVLQQSLGKE

-390 ATLEDFKDNWQDIA
+390 ATLEDFKDNWQEIA
-404 KITQKPILKSFTN
+404 SITQKPILKSFTN

-426 NSLRPMFVNVANGAV
+426 NSLRPMFVSVANGAV
-441 TLTKNLDNAFKAKDM
+441 TLSKNMDNAFKAPDL

-463 NNNAGKAFVT
+463 NNNAGQAFVT

-552 AAFGPMSSDMLTSLV
+552 AAFGPMSADMLTSLV

-579 VQHTEGFKN
+579 VQNTEGFKN
-588 FIAYIEKTGPTVW
+588 FIAYIKETGPTVW
-601 STLGQISRTIIN
+601 STLGEISKTIIN
-613 LLVGMAPLGK
+613 LLIGMAPLGK
-623 TILETVNSFLKFSNA
+623 TILESVNGFLQFTNTT
-638 AMEANPAIGQFI
+638 MQANPIIGQLI
-650 AAGLSLIGV
+650 AGFLSTIGV
-659 VRAIVPAM
+659 VRALTPMIVSFSTLFLKWQDI
-667 VAVSSLTNGFKD
+667 VAIATKVGSAIKMIGTVFGVVSRVFMANPILLAI
-679 FKAAA
+679 AA
-684 LYIRSFKETAAGV
+684 IGTAV
-697 KLISLVGQLKLGIIW
+697 FLVIKYW
-712 ISKFIAKYA
+712 EPISKFFIDLWNKI
-721 VMTAQAIANSAKM
+721 TSFTQNS
-734 AVSWTAMKISAFVTA
+734 W
-749 LKNGIIQMGLW
+749 NGI
-760 IKNMT
+760 MT
-765 LMAAQSVAQ
+765 
-774 ATRMAVAWT
+774 
-783 AAKISSFIL
+783 F
-792 MLKNGIRQMILWV
+792 
-805 TQMALMATQSIAN
+805 
-818 ATRMAAAWTATKMS
+818 
-832 SFILMLQNGIKQMAL
+832 
-847 FIARMAVMAAQAMAN
+847 
-862 AVRMAAAWVVAMG
+862 
-875 PIGWIT
+875 
-881 AAVIGIVALII
+881 
-892 ANWDKVKAF
+892 
-901 TLKVWGAVSN
+901 LKV
-911 FLKGLWEGIKKVASA
+911 LWSGIKKVASS
-926 VWTGIVNFFKTTFA
+926 
-940 AHQKIVKTV
+940 V
-949 WGTIKGFITGVWNAI
+949 WGGIKGFITGVWNGIKKAATTIWNGIKTYFTTVFKIYKTIFTTVWNTI
-964 KKVASNV
+964 KKVVTAVWNGLKNTASSV
-971 WNGIKSFFVNSL
+971 WNGIKSFFS
-983 NTHKKI
+983 T
-989 FTTVWNAIKSVVSG
+989 
-1003 VWNGIK
+1003 
-1009 NVAKSIWNG
+1009 
-1018 IKSFFSSVLG
+1018 VLG

-1132 GMASSLYKKATD
+1132 GMASTLYKKATD

-1220 ALKKKQAAA
+1220 KQAAA

-1239 GIDNKIRAVE
+1239 GVDNKIRAVE

-1283 QREIYNAQKKTQAQ
+1283 QREIYNAQKKSQSQ

-1325 NAEVK
+1325 AAEVK

-1341 IKQLEKIK
+1341 MKQLEKIK

-1378 KKKEDERKA
+1378 KKKDDERKA
-1387 ADKLNKGLLSAN
+1387 AAQLNKGLLSAN

-1404 KFKSINDKLTDDIKK
+1404 KFKSINDKLTSDIKK

-1464 KMKGFQSDLSKL
+1464 RMKGFQSDLSKL

-1512 YISLWREKHSM
+1512 YISLWKQKHSM

-1542 ITELRSAANSEL
+1542 ITELRNAANSEL
-1554 NKLKNDYMNKIA
+1554 NKLKNDYLNKIA
-1566 ELAVNVKQL
+1566 ELTVNVKQL

-1581 GKAIGYNTMAG
+1581 GKAIGSNTMAG
-1592 IISGMKGM
+1592 IISGMKNM

-1606 EANSIASTIEK
+1606 EANAIAASIEK

-1648 QQGVGVVSKAMN
+1648 QQGVGTVSKAMN
-1660 DVKDAMYIKQED
+1660 AVTDAMYIKQED

-1704 QVIVIEMDSKK
+1704 QMIVIEMDGKK
-1715 VGQGVAK
+1715 VAQGVAK
-1722 PVGIEQKRA
+1722 PVENEQKRA

>member
-20 MEKVNDMMRRMRD
+20 MDKVNDMMRRMRD

-77 LTRAVRIA
+77 LIRAVRMA

-149 ISQRVTSVIAG
+149 ISQRVTSIIAG

-166 SSVAVARTALSS
+166 STVAVARTALSS

-518 SSQRFQDFVAYTRE
+518 SSQRFQDFISYTRE

-538 KVITNFSGALRRLF
+538 QVITNFSGALRRLF
-552 AAFGPMSSDMLTSLV
+552 AAFGPMSADMLTSLV
-567 DMTARFREWAGT
+567 DMTARFREWAGS

-679 FKAAA
+679 FMVAARW
-684 LYIRSFKETAAGV
+684 ISSFKNSLLAV
-697 KLISLVGQLKLGIIW
+697 KLLSFVSQLKTTILIMGQ
-712 ISKFIAKYA
+712 FIARNA
-721 VMTAQAIANSAKM
+721 LMATQATVNGARM
-734 AVSWTAMKISAFVTA
+734 AVAWTAMKISSLITS

-792 MLKNGIRQMILWV
+792 MLQNGIRQMILWV

-881 AAVIGIVALII
+881 TAVIGIVALII

-901 TLKVWGAVSN
+901 TIKAWGAISN
-911 FLKGLWEGIKKVASA
+911 FLKGLWEGIKKFASS
-926 VWTGIVNFFKTTFA
+926 
-940 AHQKIVKTV
+940 V
-949 WGTIKGFITGVWNAI
+949 WGGIKGFITGVWNGIKKAATTIWNGIKTYFTTVFKIYKTIFTTVWNTI
-964 KKVASNV
+964 KKVVTTVWNGLKNTASSV
-971 WNGIKSFFVNSL
+971 WNGIKSFFS
-983 NTHKKI
+983 T
-989 FTTVWNAIKSVVSG
+989 
-1003 VWNGIK
+1003 
-1009 NVAKSIWNG
+1009 
-1018 IKSFFSSVLG
+1018 VLG

-1057 SVWNKIKSTVAN
+1057 NVWNKIKTTVGN

-1083 DIKNTVGSKMNDV
+1083 DIKNSVGNKMNDV

-1283 QREIYNAQKKTQAQ
+1283 QREIYNAQKKTQSQ

-1341 IKQLEKIK
+1341 MKQLEKIK

-1378 KKKEDERKA
+1378 KKKDDERKA

-1404 KFKSINDKLTDDIKK
+1404 KFKSINDKLTSDIKK

-1440 LFDSVTTEKVSGSK
+1440 LFDSVKTEKVSGSK

-1464 KMKGFQSDLSKL
+1464 RMKSFQSDLSKL
-1476 TGSAPKE
+1476 SSNAPKE
-1483 FVDELRQ
+1483 FVEELRQ

-1503 SMSAPELDK
+1503 AMSEPELDK
-1512 YISLWREKHSM
+1512 YISLWKQKHNM
-1523 ASEQATKELADLK
+1523 ASEQATKELAGLK
-1536 NATTKK
+1536 NETTKK
-1542 ITELRSAANSEL
+1542 IAELRSAANTEL
-1554 NKLKNDYMNKIA
+1554 NKLKIDYMNKISQ
-1566 ELAVNVKQL
+1566 LTVNVKQL

-1581 GKAIGYNTMAG
+1581 GQAIGYNTMSG

-1606 EANSIASTIEK
+1606 EANNIASTIEK

-1648 QQGVGVVSKAMN
+1648 QQGVGTVSKAMN

-1685 IGAVK
+1685 LGAVK

-1722 PVGIEQKRA
+1722 PVENEQKRA

>member
-20 MEKVNDMMRRMRD
+20 MDKVNDMMRRMRD

-77 LTRAVRIA
+77 LTRAVRMA

-134 PLGRAVIVARTALST
+134 PLGRAVIVARTALSS
-149 ISQRVTSVIAG
+149 ISQRVTSIIAA

-166 SSVAVARTALSS
+166 STVAVARTALASVTS
-178 IAQRVTT
+178 RVTT
-185 MIAGNA
+185 VLSANEGP
-191 SNLNS
+191 LLLG
-196 SVAAAR
+196 VATGLT
-202 AALASLPNRVTTI
+202 ALASIPNRVKTV
-215 INASSAALIRAVTVA
+215 INGSAAALIRSVAVA
-230 RAALASLPNT
+230 RAALATIP
-240 VVIRIMDIWGGFE
+240 REIWVKIEG
-253 ERLDKFEN
+253 RLDNFEN
-261 AMNRLSKI
+261 AMNRLAKI
-269 TNSISNVMGNA
+269 TNSISTVFGNA
-280 LRGGLLALL
+280 IRGGLLALL

-295 LSGAVGVI
+295 LAGAVGVL
-303 GAIGPMI
+303 GSLGPMI
-310 GTATSG
+310 GSATGG

-373 KIKVLQESLGKE
+373 QINVLQQSLGKE

-390 ATLEDFKDNWQDIA
+390 ATLEDFKDNWQEIA
-404 KITQKPILKSFTN
+404 SITQKPILKSFTN

-426 NSLRPMFVNVANGAV
+426 NSLRPMFMSVANGAV
-441 TLTKNLDNAFKAKDM
+441 TLSKNMDNAFKAPDL

-463 NNNAGKAFVT
+463 NNNAGQAFVT

-532 NGPKLL
+532 NGPKIL

-552 AAFGPMSSDMLTSLV
+552 AAFGPMSADMLTSLV

-613 LLVGMAPLGK
+613 LLIGMAPLGK
-623 TILETVNSFLKFSNA
+623 TILENVNSFLKFSNS
-638 AMEANPAIGQFI
+638 AMEANPIIGQLI
-650 AAGLSLIGV
+650 AGLLSTIGV
-659 VRAIVPAM
+659 VRALTPMIVSFSTLFLRWQDI
-667 VAVSSLTNGFKD
+667 VAIATKVGS
-679 FKAAA
+679 A
-684 LYIRSFKETAAGV
+684 I
-697 KLISLVGQLKLGIIW
+697 KLIGTTFGIVSKVFMANPILLAIAAIGTAVFLVIKYW
-712 ISKFIAKYA
+712 EPISKFFIDLWNK
-721 VMTAQAIANSAKM
+721 
-734 AVSWTAMKISAFVTA
+734 VTSFTQNA
-749 LKNGIIQMGLW
+749 WNGI
-760 IKNMT
+760 
-765 LMAAQSVAQ
+765 V
-774 ATRMAVAWT
+774 
-783 AAKISSFIL
+783 
-792 MLKNGIRQMILWV
+792 
-805 TQMALMATQSIAN
+805 
-818 ATRMAAAWTATKMS
+818 
-832 SFILMLQNGIKQMAL
+832 
-847 FIARMAVMAAQAMAN
+847 
-862 AVRMAAAWVVAMG
+862 
-875 PIGWIT
+875 
-881 AAVIGIVALII
+881 
-892 ANWDKVKAF
+892 
-901 TLKVWGAVSN
+901 N
-911 FLKGLWEGIKKVASA
+911 FLKDLWGGIKKVASS
-926 VWTGIVNFFKTTFA
+926 VWDG
-940 AHQKIVKTV
+940 
-949 WGTIKGFITGVWNAI
+949 IKGFITGVWNGIKKAATTIWNGIKAYFTTVFKIYKTIFTTVWNTI
-964 KKVASNV
+964 KKVVTAVWNGLKNTASSV
-971 WNGIKSFFVNSL
+971 WNGIKSFFS
-983 NTHKKI
+983 T
-989 FTTVWNAIKSVVSG
+989 
-1003 VWNGIK
+1003 
-1009 NVAKSIWNG
+1009 
-1018 IKSFFSSVLG
+1018 VLG

-1057 SVWNKIKSTVAN
+1057 NVWNKIKTTVRN

-1074 WKAVSGKFN
+1074 WKAISGKFN
-1083 DIKNTVGSKMNDV
+1083 DIKSTVGNKMNDV

-1108 AFFKGINLYNIGKN
+1108 AFFKGIDLFKIGKD
-1122 IIQGLVRGVG
+1122 IIRGLIRGIG
-1132 GMASSLYKKATD
+1132 GIAGDLYKKATD
-1144 IVNNVKNTFTKL
+1144 IVDNVKNTFKRL

-1182 DRSTNTVVSSAKKT
+1182 DKSTNTVVSSAKKT
-1196 TQAAQKASQAE
+1196 TQAAQKAAQAE
-1207 MKKAQKQA
+1207 TKKAQKQSE
-1215 QKQAA
+1215 

-1239 GIDNKIRAVE
+1239 GVDNKIRAVE

-1268 IKKKNKLTSTQNAKI
+1268 IKKHNKLTSTQNAKI

-1330 YDTKKISGQTY
+1330 YDTKKISSQTY

-1356 AQRNKVQ
+1356 TQRNKVQ

-1378 KKKEDERKA
+1378 KKKDDERKA

-1399 NSYLS
+1399 NTYLS
-1404 KFKSINDKLTDDIKK
+1404 KFKSINDKLTSDIKK

-1464 KMKGFQSDLSKL
+1464 RMKGFQSDLSKL

-1512 YISLWREKHSM
+1512 YISLWKQKHSM

-1542 ITELRSAANSEL
+1542 ITELRNAANSEL

-1566 ELAVNVKQL
+1566 ELTVNVKQL

-1581 GKAIGYNTMAG
+1581 GKVIGSNTMAG

-1606 EANSIASTIEK
+1606 EANTIAATIEK

-1648 QQGVGVVSKAMN
+1648 QQGVGTVSKAMN
-1660 DVKDAMYIKQED
+1660 DVKEAMYIKQED
-1672 LNIAYDA
+1672 LNITYDA

-1722 PVGIEQKRA
+1722 PVEHEQKRA

>member
-20 MEKVNDMMRRMRD
+20 MDKVNDMMRRMRD

-77 LTRAVRIA
+77 LTRAVRMA

-149 ISQRVTSVIAG
+149 ISQRVTSIIAG

-166 SSVAVARTALSS
+166 STVAVARTALAS
-178 IAQRVTT
+178 ITSRVTT
-185 MIAGNA
+185 VLSANEGPLLLGVA
-191 SNLNS
+191 TGLTALS
-196 SVAAAR
+196 SI
-202 AALASLPNRVTTI
+202 PNRVKTV
-215 INASSAALIRAVTVA
+215 INGSAAALIRSVAVA
-230 RAALASLPNT
+230 RAALATIP
-240 VVIRIMDIWGGFE
+240 REIWVKIEG
-253 ERLDKFEN
+253 RLDNFEN
-261 AMNRLSKI
+261 AMNRLAKI
-269 TNSISNVMGNA
+269 TNSISTVFGNA
-280 LRGGLLALL
+280 IRGGLLALL

-295 LSGAVGVI
+295 LAGAVGVL
-303 GAIGPMI
+303 GSLGPMI
-310 GTATSG
+310 GSATGG

-336 LAVTSIGSVIKTGQ
+336 LAVTSIGNVIKTGQ

-373 KIKVLQESLGKE
+373 QINVLQQSLGKE

-390 ATLEDFKDNWQDIA
+390 ATLEDFKDNWQEIA
-404 KITQKPILKSFTN
+404 SITQKPILKSFTN

-426 NSLRPMFVNVANGAV
+426 NSLRPMFVSVANGAV
-441 TLTKNLDNAFKAKDM
+441 TLSKNMDNAFKAPDL

-463 NNNAGKAFVT
+463 NNNAGQAFVT
-473 FGNIAGNVMRTVMN
+473 FGNIAGNVLRTVMN

-518 SSQRFQDFVAYTRE
+518 SSQRFQDFISYTRE
-532 NGPKLL
+532 NGPKIL

-552 AAFGPMSSDMLTSLV
+552 AAFGPMSADMLTSLV

-623 TILETVNSFLKFSNA
+623 TILENVNSFLKFSNA
-638 AMEANPAIGQFI
+638 AMEANPIIGQLI
-650 AAGLSLIGV
+650 AGFLSTIGV
-659 VRAIVPAM
+659 VRALTPMIVSFSTLFLRWQDI
-667 VAVSSLTNGFKD
+667 VAIATKVGS
-679 FKAAA
+679 A
-684 LYIRSFKETAAGV
+684 I
-697 KLISLVGQLKLGIIW
+697 KLIGTTFGIVSKVFMANPILLAIAAIGTAVFLVIKYW
-712 ISKFIAKYA
+712 EPISKFFIDLWNK
-721 VMTAQAIANSAKM
+721 
-734 AVSWTAMKISAFVTA
+734 VTSFTQNA
-749 LKNGIIQMGLW
+749 WNGIL
-760 IKNMT
+760 
-765 LMAAQSVAQ
+765 
-774 ATRMAVAWT
+774 
-783 AAKISSFIL
+783 
-792 MLKNGIRQMILWV
+792 
-805 TQMALMATQSIAN
+805 
-818 ATRMAAAWTATKMS
+818 
-832 SFILMLQNGIKQMAL
+832 
-847 FIARMAVMAAQAMAN
+847 
-862 AVRMAAAWVVAMG
+862 
-875 PIGWIT
+875 
-881 AAVIGIVALII
+881 
-892 ANWDKVKAF
+892 
-901 TLKVWGAVSN
+901 N
-911 FLKGLWEGIKKVASA
+911 FLKVLWGSIKEISSSVWGGIKD
-926 VWTGIVNFFKTTFA
+926 
-940 AHQKIVKTV
+940 
-949 WGTIKGFITGVWNAI
+949 FITGI
-964 KKVASNV
+964 
-971 WNGIKSFFVNSL
+971 WNGIKKAAITIWNGIKLYFTTLFKIYK
-983 NTHKKI
+983 TI
-989 FTTVWNAIKSVVSG
+989 FTTVWNAISKVVKAVWNG
-1003 VWNGIK
+1003 LKKAAMTIWNGIK
-1009 NVAKSIWNG
+1009 AYFTTLFKIYKTIFTTAWNTVKKIVTTVWNALKNTASKVWNG
-1018 IKSFFSSVLG
+1018 IKSFFSSVLS

-1096 KSKIKSIWDKVM
+1096 RSKIKSIWDKVM
-1108 AFFKGINLYNIGKN
+1108 SFFKGINLYNIGKN
-1122 IIQGLVRGVG
+1122 IIQGLIRGVG
-1132 GMASSLYKKATD
+1132 GMASSLYKKASD
-1144 IVNNVKNTFTKL
+1144 IVGNVKNTFTKL

-1207 MKKAQKQA
+1207 MKKA

-1283 QREIYNAQKKTQAQ
+1283 QREIYNAQKKAQSQ

-1378 KKKEDERKA
+1378 KKKDDEKKA

-1404 KFKSINDKLTDDIKK
+1404 KFKSINDKLTNDIKK

-1464 KMKGFQSDLSKL
+1464 RMKGFQSDLSKL
-1476 TGSAPKE
+1476 SSNAPKE
-1483 FVDELRQ
+1483 FVEELRE

-1503 SMSAPELDK
+1503 AMSEPELDK
-1512 YISLWREKHSM
+1512 YISLWKQKHNM
-1523 ASEQATKELADLK
+1523 ASEQATKELAGLK
-1536 NATTKK
+1536 NETTKK
-1542 ITELRSAANSEL
+1542 IAELRSAANTEL
-1554 NKLKNDYMNKIA
+1554 NKLKIDYMNKISQ
-1566 ELAVNVKQL
+1566 LTVNVKQL

-1581 GKAIGYNTMAG
+1581 GNAIGYNTMAG
-1592 IISGMKGM
+1592 IISGMKSM

-1606 EANSIASTIEK
+1606 EANTIAATIEK

-1648 QQGVGVVSKAMN
+1648 QQGVGTVSKAMN
-1660 DVKDAMYIKQED
+1660 AVTDAMYIKQED

-1722 PVGIEQKRA
+1722 PVEHEQKRA

>member
-20 MEKVNDMMRRMRD
+20 MDKVNDMMRRMRD

-149 ISQRVTSVIAG
+149 ISQRVTSIIAG

-166 SSVAVARTALSS
+166 STVAVARTALAS
-178 IAQRVTT
+178 ITSRVTT
-185 MIAGNA
+185 VLSASEGPLLLGVSAGI
-191 SNLNS
+191 
-196 SVAAAR
+196 
-202 AALASLPNRVTTI
+202 AALARIPNRVTTI
-215 INASSAALIRAVTVA
+215 INGSAAALIRSVA
-230 RAALASLPNT
+230 IARTALATLPKK
-240 VVIRIMDIWGGFE
+240 IWINIEG
-253 ERLDKFEN
+253 RLDNFEN
-261 AMNRLSKI
+261 AMNRLAKI
-269 TNSISNVMGNA
+269 TNSISTVFGNA
-280 LRGGLLALL
+280 IRGGLLALL

-295 LSGAVGVI
+295 LAGAVGVL
-303 GAIGPMI
+303 GSLGPMI
-310 GTATSG
+310 GSATGG

-336 LAVTSIGSVIKTGQ
+336 LAVTSIGNVIKTGQ

-373 KIKVLQESLGKE
+373 QINVLQQSLGKE

-390 ATLEDFKDNWQDIA
+390 ATLEDFKDNWQEIA
-404 KITQKPILKSFTN
+404 SITQKPILKSFTN

-426 NSLRPMFVNVANGAV
+426 NSLRPMFMSVANGAV
-441 TLTKNLDNAFKAKDM
+441 TLSKNMDNAFKAPDL

-463 NNNAGKAFVT
+463 NNNAGQAFVT

-552 AAFGPMSSDMLTSLV
+552 AAFGPMSADMLTSLV
-567 DMTARFREWAGT
+567 DMTARFREWAGS

-623 TILETVNSFLKFSNA
+623 TILENVNSFLKFSNS
-638 AMEANPAIGQFI
+638 AMEANPIIGQLI
-650 AAGLSLIGV
+650 AGFLSTIGV
-659 VRAIVPAM
+659 VRALTPMIVSFSTLFLKWQDI
-667 VAVSSLTNGFKD
+667 VAIATKVGSAIKMIGTVFGVVSKVFMANPILLAI
-679 FKAAA
+679 AA
-684 LYIRSFKETAAGV
+684 IGTAV
-697 KLISLVGQLKLGIIW
+697 FLVIKYW
-712 ISKFIAKYA
+712 EPISKFFIDLW
-721 VMTAQAIANSAKM
+721 N
-734 AVSWTAMKISAFVTA
+734 KITSFTQNAW
-749 LKNGIIQMGLW
+749 NGI
-760 IKNMT
+760 MT
-765 LMAAQSVAQ
+765 
-774 ATRMAVAWT
+774 
-783 AAKISSFIL
+783 F
-792 MLKNGIRQMILWV
+792 
-805 TQMALMATQSIAN
+805 
-818 ATRMAAAWTATKMS
+818 
-832 SFILMLQNGIKQMAL
+832 
-847 FIARMAVMAAQAMAN
+847 
-862 AVRMAAAWVVAMG
+862 
-875 PIGWIT
+875 
-881 AAVIGIVALII
+881 
-892 ANWDKVKAF
+892 
-901 TLKVWGAVSN
+901 LKV
-911 FLKGLWEGIKKVASA
+911 LWSGIKKVASS
-926 VWTGIVNFFKTTFA
+926 
-940 AHQKIVKTV
+940 V
-949 WGTIKGFITGVWNAI
+949 WGGIKGFITGVWNGIKKAATTIWNGIKAYFTTVFKIYKTIFTTAWNTI
-964 KKVASNV
+964 KKVVTTVWNGLKNTASKV
-971 WNGIKSFFVNSL
+971 WNGIKSFFS
-983 NTHKKI
+983 
-989 FTTVWNAIKSVVSG
+989 
-1003 VWNGIK
+1003 
-1009 NVAKSIWNG
+1009 NVLS
-1018 IKSFFSSVLG
+1018 

-1057 SVWNKIKSTVAN
+1057 SVWNKIKTTVGN

-1083 DIKNTVGSKMNDV
+1083 DIKNSVGNKMNDV

-1108 AFFKGINLYNIGKN
+1108 AFFKGIDLFKIGKD
-1122 IIQGLVRGVG
+1122 IIRGLIRGIG
-1132 GMASSLYKKATD
+1132 GVAGDLYKKASD
-1144 IVNNVKNTFTKL
+1144 IVGNVKNTFTKL

-1196 TQAAQKASQAE
+1196 TQAAQRASQAE
-1207 MKKAQKQA
+1207 MKKA

-1239 GIDNKIRAVE
+1239 GVDNKIRAVE

-1283 QREIYNAQKKTQAQ
+1283 QREIYNAQNKTQSQ

-1325 NAEVK
+1325 AAEVK

-1341 IKQLEKIK
+1341 MKQLEKIK

-1378 KKKEDERKA
+1378 KKKDDERKA

-1404 KFKSINDKLTDDIKK
+1404 KFKSINDKLTDNIKK
-1419 ANEEYKNALKDRT
+1419 ANEEYKNALKERT

-1440 LFDSVTTEKVSGSK
+1440 LFDSVTKEKVSGSK

-1464 KMKGFQSDLSKL
+1464 RMKGFQSDLSKL

-1512 YISLWREKHSM
+1512 YISLWKQKHSM
-1523 ASEQATKELADLK
+1523 ASEQATKELAGLK
-1536 NATTKK
+1536 NETTKK
-1542 ITELRSAANSEL
+1542 IAELRSAANTEL

-1566 ELAVNVKQL
+1566 QLTVNVKQL

-1581 GKAIGYNTMAG
+1581 GKAIGSNTMAG
-1592 IISGMKGM
+1592 IISGMKNM

-1648 QQGVGVVSKAMN
+1648 QQGVGTVSKAMN
-1660 DVKDAMYIKQED
+1660 DVKDAMYIEQED

-1685 IGAVK
+1685 LGAVK

-1722 PVGIEQKRA
+1722 PVENEQKRA

>member
-20 MEKVNDMMRRMRD
+20 MDKVNDMMRRMRD

-77 LTRAVRIA
+77 LTRAVRMA

-105 PLTSSIAR
+105 PLTSSVAR

-166 SSVAVARTALSS
+166 STVAVARTALATITS
-178 IAQRVTT
+178 RVTT
-185 MIAGNA
+185 VLTANEGP
-191 SNLNS
+191 LLLG
-196 SVAAAR
+196 VATGLT
-202 AALASLPNRVTTI
+202 ALASIPNRVKTV
-215 INASSAALIRAVTVA
+215 INGSAAALIRSVAVA
-230 RAALASLPNT
+230 RAALATIP
-240 VVIRIMDIWGGFE
+240 REIWVKIEG
-253 ERLDKFEN
+253 RLDNFEN
-261 AMNRLSKI
+261 AMNRLAKI
-269 TNSISNVMGNA
+269 TNSISTVFGNA
-280 LRGGLLALL
+280 IRGGLLALL

-295 LSGAVGVI
+295 LAGAVGVL
-303 GAIGPMI
+303 GSLGPMI
-310 GTATSG
+310 GSATGG

-336 LAVTSIGSVIKTGQ
+336 LAVTSIGNVIKTGQ

-373 KIKVLQESLGKE
+373 QINVLQQSLGKE

-390 ATLEDFKDNWQDIA
+390 ATLEDFKDNWQEIA
-404 KITQKPILKSFTN
+404 SITQKPILKSFTN

-426 NSLRPMFVNVANGAV
+426 NSLRPMFVSVANGAV
-441 TLTKNLDNAFKAKDM
+441 TLSKNMDNAFKAPDL

-463 NNNAGKAFVT
+463 NNNAGQAFVT

-532 NGPKLL
+532 NGPKIL

-552 AAFGPMSSDMLTSLV
+552 AAFGPMSADMLTSLV
-567 DMTARFREWAGT
+567 DMTARFREWAGS

-623 TILETVNSFLKFSNA
+623 TILENVNSFLKFSNA
-638 AMEANPAIGQFI
+638 TMEANPIIGQLI
-650 AAGLSLIGV
+650 AGFLSTIGV
-659 VRAIVPAM
+659 VRALTPMIVSFSTLFLKWQDI
-667 VAVSSLTNGFKD
+667 VAIATKVGS
-679 FKAAA
+679 A
-684 LYIRSFKETAAGV
+684 I
-697 KLISLVGQLKLGIIW
+697 KLIGTVFGVVSKIFMANPILLAIAAIGTAVFLVIKYW
-712 ISKFIAKYA
+712 EPISKFFIDLWNKI
-721 VMTAQAIANSAKM
+721 TSFTQNS
-734 AVSWTAMKISAFVTA
+734 W
-749 LKNGIIQMGLW
+749 NGI
-760 IKNMT
+760 MT
-765 LMAAQSVAQ
+765 
-774 ATRMAVAWT
+774 
-783 AAKISSFIL
+783 F
-792 MLKNGIRQMILWV
+792 
-805 TQMALMATQSIAN
+805 
-818 ATRMAAAWTATKMS
+818 
-832 SFILMLQNGIKQMAL
+832 
-847 FIARMAVMAAQAMAN
+847 
-862 AVRMAAAWVVAMG
+862 
-875 PIGWIT
+875 
-881 AAVIGIVALII
+881 
-892 ANWDKVKAF
+892 
-901 TLKVWGAVSN
+901 LKV
-911 FLKGLWEGIKKVASA
+911 LWSGIKKVASS
-926 VWTGIVNFFKTTFA
+926 
-940 AHQKIVKTV
+940 V
-949 WGTIKGFITGVWNAI
+949 WGGIKGFITGVWNGIKKAATTIWNGIKTYFTTVFKIYKTIFTTVWNTI
-964 KKVASNV
+964 KKVVTAVWNGLKNTASSV
-971 WNGIKSFFVNSL
+971 WNGIKSFFS
-983 NTHKKI
+983 T
-989 FTTVWNAIKSVVSG
+989 
-1003 VWNGIK
+1003 
-1009 NVAKSIWNG
+1009 
-1018 IKSFFSSVLG
+1018 VLG
-1028 GIKNFFV
+1028 GIKGFFV

-1057 SVWNKIKSTVAN
+1057 SVWNKIKLTVAN
-1069 VVGGI
+1069 VVSGI
-1074 WKAVSGKFN
+1074 WKAVSSKFN
-1083 DIKNTVGSKMNDV
+1083 DIKNTVGSKMNEV
-1096 KSKIKSIWDKVM
+1096 RSKIKSIWDKVM
-1108 AFFKGINLYNIGKN
+1108 SFFKGINLYNIGKN
-1122 IIQGLVRGVG
+1122 IIQGLIRGVG
-1132 GMASSLYKKATD
+1132 GMASSLYKKASN

-1156 FNIHSPS
+1156 FKIHSPS

-1182 DRSTNTVVSSAKKT
+1182 DKSTNTVVSSAKKT

-1215 QKQAA
+1215 A

-1239 GIDNKIRAVE
+1239 GVDNKIRAVE
-1249 TKFDTGKISSKTY
+1249 TKFDTGKISSKTF

-1268 IKKKNKLTSTQNAKI
+1268 IKKQNKLTSTQNAKI
-1283 QREIYNAQKKTQAQ
+1283 QREIYNAQKKTQSQ

-1313 LAYQKKVSQKIA
+1313 LAYQKKVSHKIA

-1330 YDTKKISGQTY
+1330 YDTKKISGKTY
-1341 IKQLEKIK
+1341 IKQLNAIK

-1356 AQRNKVQ
+1356 DQRNKIQ
-1363 KEIYATRTKLQKEAQ
+1363 REIYATQNNLTREAL
-1378 KKKEDERKA
+1378 KKKADERKA

-1404 KFKSINDKLTDDIKK
+1404 KFKSINDKLTDNIKK
-1419 ANEEYKNALKDRT
+1419 ANEEYKSALKDRT
-1432 DSIYNAMG
+1432 DAIYNAMG

-1464 KMKGFQSDLSKL
+1464 RMKGFQSDLSKL

-1512 YISLWREKHSM
+1512 YISLWKQKHSM

-1542 ITELRSAANSEL
+1542 ITELRNAANSEL

-1566 ELAVNVKQL
+1566 ELTVNVKQL

-1581 GKAIGYNTMAG
+1581 GKAIGSNTMAG
-1592 IISGMKGM
+1592 IISGMKNM

-1634 QVGVMVPAGIAVGI
+1634 QVGAMVPAGIAVGI
-1648 QQGVGVVSKAMN
+1648 QQGVGTVSKAMN
-1660 DVKDAMYIKQED
+1660 AVTDAMYIKQED

-1690 HELSAELQNIELPE
+1690 HDLSAELQNLELPE
-1704 QVIVIEMDSKK
+1704 QIIVVELSGKK
-1715 VGQGVAK
+1715 VGQGTAEYVTE
-1722 PVGIEQKRA
+1722 EQKRA

>member
-20 MEKVNDMMRRMRD
+20 MDKVNDMMRRMRD

-77 LTRAVRIA
+77 LTRAVRMA

-149 ISQRVTSVIAG
+149 ISQRVTSIIAG

-166 SSVAVARTALSS
+166 STVAVARTALSS
-178 IAQRVTT
+178 ITSRVTT
-185 MIAGNA
+185 VLSVNEGPLLLGVSAGI
-191 SNLNS
+191 
-196 SVAAAR
+196 
-202 AALASLPNRVTTI
+202 AALASIPNRVTTI
-215 INASSAALIRAVTVA
+215 INGSAAALIRSVA
-230 RAALASLPNT
+230 IARTALATLPKK
-240 VVIRIMDIWGGFE
+240 IWINIEG
-253 ERLDKFEN
+253 RLDNFEN
-261 AMNRLSKI
+261 AMNRLAKI
-269 TNSISNVMGNA
+269 TNSISTVFGNA
-280 LRGGLLALL
+280 IRGGLLALL

-295 LSGAVGVI
+295 LAGAVGVL
-303 GAIGPMI
+303 GSLGPMI
-310 GTATSG
+310 GSATGG

-336 LAVTSIGSVIKTGQ
+336 LAVTSIGNVIKTGQ

-373 KIKVLQESLGKE
+373 QINVLQQSLGKE

-390 ATLEDFKDNWQDIA
+390 ATLEDFKDNWQEIA
-404 KITQKPILKSFTN
+404 SITQKPILKSFTN

-426 NSLRPMFVNVANGAV
+426 NSLRPMFVSVANGAV
-441 TLTKNLDNAFKAKDM
+441 TLSKNMDNAFKAPDL

-463 NNNAGKAFVT
+463 NNNAGQAFVT

-532 NGPKLL
+532 NGPKIL

-552 AAFGPMSSDMLTSLV
+552 AAFGPMSADMLTSLV
-567 DMTARFREWAGT
+567 DMTARFREWAGS

-613 LLVGMAPLGK
+613 LLIGMAPLGK
-623 TILETVNSFLKFSNA
+623 TILENVNSFLKFSNS
-638 AMEANPAIGQFI
+638 AMEANPIIGQLI
-650 AAGLSLIGV
+650 AGLLSTIGV
-659 VRAIVPAM
+659 VRALTPMIVSFSTLFLKWQDI
-667 VAVSSLTNGFKD
+667 VAIATKVGS
-679 FKAAA
+679 A
-684 LYIRSFKETAAGV
+684 I
-697 KLISLVGQLKLGIIW
+697 KLIGTIFGVVSKVFMANPILLAIAAIGTAVFLVIKYW
-712 ISKFIAKYA
+712 EPISKFFIDLWNK
-721 VMTAQAIANSAKM
+721 
-734 AVSWTAMKISAFVTA
+734 VTSFTQNA
-749 LKNGIIQMGLW
+749 WNGI
-760 IKNMT
+760 
-765 LMAAQSVAQ
+765 V
-774 ATRMAVAWT
+774 
-783 AAKISSFIL
+783 
-792 MLKNGIRQMILWV
+792 
-805 TQMALMATQSIAN
+805 
-818 ATRMAAAWTATKMS
+818 
-832 SFILMLQNGIKQMAL
+832 
-847 FIARMAVMAAQAMAN
+847 
-862 AVRMAAAWVVAMG
+862 
-875 PIGWIT
+875 
-881 AAVIGIVALII
+881 
-892 ANWDKVKAF
+892 
-901 TLKVWGAVSN
+901 N
-911 FLKGLWEGIKKVASA
+911 FLKDLWGGIKKVASS
-926 VWTGIVNFFKTTFA
+926 
-940 AHQKIVKTV
+940 V
-949 WGTIKGFITGVWNAI
+949 WGGIKGFITGVWNGIKKAATTIWNGIKAYFTTVFKIYKTIFTTVWNTI
-964 KKVASNV
+964 KKVVTAVWNGLKNTASTV
-971 WNGIKSFFVNSL
+971 WNGIKSFFS
-983 NTHKKI
+983 T
-989 FTTVWNAIKSVVSG
+989 
-1003 VWNGIK
+1003 
-1009 NVAKSIWNG
+1009 
-1018 IKSFFSSVLG
+1018 VLG

-1057 SVWNKIKSTVAN
+1057 NVWNKIKTTVGN

-1083 DIKNTVGSKMNDV
+1083 DIKNSVGNKMNDV
-1096 KSKIKSIWDKVM
+1096 KSKLKSIWDKVM
-1108 AFFKGINLYNIGKN
+1108 AFFKGIDLFKIGKD
-1122 IIQGLVRGVG
+1122 IIRGLIRGIG
-1132 GMASSLYKKATD
+1132 GIAGDLYKKATD
-1144 IVNNVKNTFTKL
+1144 IVDNVKNTFKRL

-1182 DRSTNTVVSSAKKT
+1182 DKSTNTVVSSAKKT
-1196 TQAAQKASQAE
+1196 TQAAQKAAQAE
-1207 MKKAQKQA
+1207 TKKAQKQA
-1215 QKQAA
+1215 E

-1239 GIDNKIRAVE
+1239 GVDNKIRAVE

-1268 IKKKNKLTSTQNAKI
+1268 IKKQNKLTSTQNAKI
-1283 QREIYNAQKKTQAQ
+1283 QREIYNAQKKSQSQ

-1356 AQRNKVQ
+1356 DQRNKIQ
-1363 KEIYATRTKLQKEAQ
+1363 REIYTTQNNLTREAL
-1378 KKKEDERKA
+1378 KKKENEKKA
-1387 ADKLNKGLLSAN
+1387 AEKLNKGILSAN

-1404 KFKSINDKLTDDIKK
+1404 KFKSINDKLTSDIKK

-1454 LLNNLQAQID
+1454 LLDNLQAQID

-1512 YISLWREKHSM
+1512 YISLWKQKHSM

-1542 ITELRSAANSEL
+1542 ITELRNAANSEL

-1566 ELAVNVKQL
+1566 ELTVNVKQL

-1581 GKAIGYNTMAG
+1581 GKAIGSNTMAG

-1648 QQGVGVVSKAMN
+1648 QQGVGTVSKAMN
-1660 DVKDAMYIKQED
+1660 AVTEAMYIKQED

-1722 PVGIEQKRA
+1722 PVEHEQKRA

>member
-1 MIEKL
+1 MVYGTYLENQKKRGEGLIEKL

-20 MEKVNDMMRRMRD
+20 MDKVNDMMRRMRD

-166 SSVAVARTALSS
+166 STVAVARTALAS
-178 IAQRVTT
+178 ITSRVTT
-185 MIAGNA
+185 VLSASEGPLLLGVSAGI
-191 SNLNS
+191 
-196 SVAAAR
+196 
-202 AALASLPNRVTTI
+202 AALASIPNRVTTI
-215 INASSAALIRAVTVA
+215 INGSAAALIRSVA
-230 RAALASLPNT
+230 IARTALATLPKK
-240 VVIRIMDIWGGFE
+240 IWINIEG
-253 ERLDKFEN
+253 RLDNFEN
-261 AMNRLSKI
+261 AMNRLAKI
-269 TNSISNVMGNA
+269 TNSISTVMGNA

-295 LSGAVGVI
+295 LAGAVGVL
-303 GAIGPMI
+303 GSLGPMI
-310 GTATSG
+310 GSATGG

-336 LAVTSIGSVIKTGQ
+336 LAVTSIGNVIKTGQ

-373 KIKVLQESLGKE
+373 QINVLQQSLGKE

-390 ATLEDFKDNWQDIA
+390 ATLEDFKDNWQKIA
-404 KITQKPILKSFTN
+404 SITQKPILKSFTN

-426 NSLRPMFVNVANGAV
+426 NSLRPMFMSVANGAV
-441 TLTKNLDNAFKAKDM
+441 TLSKNMDNAFKAPDL

-463 NNNAGKAFVT
+463 NNNAGQAFVT

-532 NGPKLL
+532 NGPKIL

-552 AAFGPMSSDMLTSLV
+552 AAFGPMSADMLTSLV

-579 VQHTEGFKN
+579 VQNTEGFKN
-588 FIAYIEKTGPTVW
+588 FIAYIKETGPTVW
-601 STLGQISRTIIN
+601 STLGEISKTIIN
-613 LLVGMAPLGK
+613 LLIGMAPLGK
-623 TILETVNSFLKFSNA
+623 TILESVNGFLKFTNTT
-638 AMEANPAIGQFI
+638 MQANPIIGQLI
-650 AAGLSLIGV
+650 AGFLSTIGV
-659 VRAIVPAM
+659 VRALTPMIVSFSTLFLKWQDI
-667 VAVSSLTNGFKD
+667 VAIATKVGSAIKMIGTVFGVVSRVFMANPILLAI
-679 FKAAA
+679 AA
-684 LYIRSFKETAAGV
+684 IGTAV
-697 KLISLVGQLKLGIIW
+697 FLVIKYW
-712 ISKFIAKYA
+712 EPISKFFIDLWNKI
-721 VMTAQAIANSAKM
+721 TSFTQNS
-734 AVSWTAMKISAFVTA
+734 W
-749 LKNGIIQMGLW
+749 NGI
-760 IKNMT
+760 MT
-765 LMAAQSVAQ
+765 
-774 ATRMAVAWT
+774 
-783 AAKISSFIL
+783 F
-792 MLKNGIRQMILWV
+792 
-805 TQMALMATQSIAN
+805 
-818 ATRMAAAWTATKMS
+818 
-832 SFILMLQNGIKQMAL
+832 
-847 FIARMAVMAAQAMAN
+847 
-862 AVRMAAAWVVAMG
+862 
-875 PIGWIT
+875 
-881 AAVIGIVALII
+881 
-892 ANWDKVKAF
+892 
-901 TLKVWGAVSN
+901 LKV
-911 FLKGLWEGIKKVASA
+911 LWSGIKKVASS
-926 VWTGIVNFFKTTFA
+926 
-940 AHQKIVKTV
+940 V
-949 WGTIKGFITGVWNAI
+949 WGGIKGFITGVWNGIKKAATTIWNGIKAYFTTVFKIYKTIFTTAWNTI
-964 KKVASNV
+964 KKVVTTVWNGLKNTASSV
-971 WNGIKSFFVNSL
+971 WNGIKSFFS
-983 NTHKKI
+983 T
-989 FTTVWNAIKSVVSG
+989 
-1003 VWNGIK
+1003 
-1009 NVAKSIWNG
+1009 
-1018 IKSFFSSVLG
+1018 VLG

-1057 SVWNKIKSTVAN
+1057 SVWNKIKSTVSS

-1083 DIKNTVGSKMNDV
+1083 DIKNSVGNKMNDV

-1283 QREIYNAQKKTQAQ
+1283 QREIYNAQKKTQSQ

-1341 IKQLEKIK
+1341 MKQLEKIK

-1378 KKKEDERKA
+1378 KKKDGERKA
-1387 ADKLNKGLLSAN
+1387 AEKLNKGLLSAN

-1404 KFKSINDKLTDDIKK
+1404 KFKSINDKLTSDIKK

-1432 DSIYNAMG
+1432 DAIYNALG

-1464 KMKGFQSDLSKL
+1464 RMKGFQSDLSKL

-1512 YISLWREKHSM
+1512 YISLWKQKHSM

-1536 NATTKK
+1536 NATIKK
-1542 ITELRSAANSEL
+1542 ITELRNAANSEL

-1566 ELAVNVKQL
+1566 ELTVNVKQL

-1581 GKAIGYNTMAG
+1581 GKAIGYNTMSG

-1648 QQGVGVVSKAMN
+1648 QQGVGTVSKAMN
-1660 DVKDAMYIKQED
+1660 AVTDAMYIKQED

-1722 PVGIEQKRA
+1722 PVENEQKRA

>member
-1 MIEKL
+1 MVYGTYLDNQKKRGEGLIEKL

-20 MEKVNDMMRRMRD
+20 MDKVNDMMRRMRD

-77 LTRAVRIA
+77 LIRTVQIA
-85 RQKLREIPQ
+85 RQNLREIPQ
-94 RINTYF
+94 RINTNF
-100 TGDNN
+100 TGDNS

-134 PLGRAVIVARTALST
+134 PLGRAVIVARTALSS

-166 SSVAVARTALSS
+166 STVAVARTALAS
-178 IAQRVTT
+178 ITSRVTT
-185 MIAGNA
+185 VLSANEGPLLLGVSAGI
-191 SNLNS
+191 
-196 SVAAAR
+196 
-202 AALASLPNRVTTI
+202 AALASIPNRVQTV
-215 INASSAALIRAVTVA
+215 INGSAAALIRSVAVA
-230 RAALASLPNT
+230 RAALATIP
-240 VVIRIMDIWGGFE
+240 REIWVKIEG
-253 ERLDKFEN
+253 RLDNFEN
-261 AMNRLSKI
+261 AMNRLAKI
-269 TNSISNVMGNA
+269 TNSISTVFGNA
-280 LRGGLLALL
+280 IRGGLLALL

-295 LSGAVGVI
+295 LAGAVGVL
-303 GAIGPMI
+303 GSLGPMI
-310 GTATSG
+310 GSATGG

-336 LAVTSIGSVIKTGQ
+336 LAVTSIGKVIKTGQ

-373 KIKVLQESLGKE
+373 QINVLQQSLGKE

-390 ATLEDFKDNWQDIA
+390 ATLEDFKDNWQEIA
-404 KITQKPILKSFTN
+404 SITQKPILKSFTN

-426 NSLRPMFVNVANGAV
+426 NSLRPMFVSVANGAV
-441 TLTKNLDNAFKAKDM
+441 TLSKNMDNAFKAPDL

-463 NNNAGKAFVT
+463 NNNAGQAFVT

-532 NGPKLL
+532 NGPKIL

-552 AAFGPMSSDMLTSLV
+552 AAFGPMSADMLTSLV

-588 FIAYIEKTGPTVW
+588 FIAYIKETGPTVW
-601 STLGQISRTIIN
+601 STLGEISKTIIN
-613 LLVGMAPLGK
+613 LLIGMAPLGK
-623 TILETVNSFLKFSNA
+623 TILESVNGFLQFTNTT
-638 AMEANPAIGQFI
+638 MQANPIIGQLI
-650 AAGLSLIGV
+650 AGFLSTIGV
-659 VRAIVPAM
+659 VRALTPMIVSFSTLFLKWQDI
-667 VAVSSLTNGFKD
+667 VAIATKVGSAIKMIGTVFGVVSKVFMANPILLAI
-679 FKAAA
+679 AA
-684 LYIRSFKETAAGV
+684 IGTAV
-697 KLISLVGQLKLGIIW
+697 FLVIKYW
-712 ISKFIAKYA
+712 EPISKFFIDLW
-721 VMTAQAIANSAKM
+721 N
-734 AVSWTAMKISAFVTA
+734 KITSFTQNAW
-749 LKNGIIQMGLW
+749 NGI
-760 IKNMT
+760 MT
-765 LMAAQSVAQ
+765 
-774 ATRMAVAWT
+774 
-783 AAKISSFIL
+783 F
-792 MLKNGIRQMILWV
+792 
-805 TQMALMATQSIAN
+805 
-818 ATRMAAAWTATKMS
+818 
-832 SFILMLQNGIKQMAL
+832 
-847 FIARMAVMAAQAMAN
+847 
-862 AVRMAAAWVVAMG
+862 
-875 PIGWIT
+875 
-881 AAVIGIVALII
+881 
-892 ANWDKVKAF
+892 
-901 TLKVWGAVSN
+901 LKV
-911 FLKGLWEGIKKVASA
+911 LWSGIKKVASS
-926 VWTGIVNFFKTTFA
+926 
-940 AHQKIVKTV
+940 V
-949 WGTIKGFITGVWNAI
+949 WGGIKGFITGVWNGIKKAATTIWNGIKTYFTTVFKIYKTIFTTVWNTI
-964 KKVASNV
+964 KKVVTAVWNGLKNTASSV
-971 WNGIKSFFVNSL
+971 WNGIKSFFS
-983 NTHKKI
+983 T
-989 FTTVWNAIKSVVSG
+989 
-1003 VWNGIK
+1003 
-1009 NVAKSIWNG
+1009 
-1018 IKSFFSSVLG
+1018 VLG
-1028 GIKNFFV
+1028 GIKGFFV

-1057 SVWNKIKSTVAN
+1057 NVWNKIKTTVGN

-1074 WKAVSGKFN
+1074 WKAISGKFN
-1083 DIKNTVGSKMNDV
+1083 DIKTTVGNKMNDV
-1096 KSKIKSIWDKVM
+1096 RSKIKSIWDKVM
-1108 AFFKGINLYNIGKN
+1108 AFFRGIDLFKIGKD
-1122 IIQGLVRGVG
+1122 IIRGLIRGIG
-1132 GMASSLYKKATD
+1132 GVAGDLYKKASD
-1144 IVNNVKNTFTKL
+1144 IVGNVKNTFTKL

-1283 QREIYNAQKKTQAQ
+1283 QREIYNAQKRSQSQ

-1341 IKQLEKIK
+1341 MKQLEKIK

-1378 KKKEDERKA
+1378 KKKDDERKA

-1404 KFKSINDKLTDDIKK
+1404 KFKSINDKLTDNIKK
-1419 ANEEYKNALKDRT
+1419 ANEEYKSALKDRT
-1432 DSIYNAMG
+1432 DAIYNAIG

-1464 KMKGFQSDLSKL
+1464 RMKGFQSDLSKL

-1512 YISLWREKHSM
+1512 YISLWKQKHSM
-1523 ASEQATKELADLK
+1523 ASEQATKELAGLK
-1536 NATTKK
+1536 NETTKK
-1542 ITELRSAANSEL
+1542 IAELRSAANTEL
-1554 NKLKNDYMNKIA
+1554 NKLKVDYMNKISQ
-1566 ELAVNVKQL
+1566 LTVNVKQL

-1581 GKAIGYNTMAG
+1581 GQAIGYNTMSG

-1606 EANSIASTIEK
+1606 EANAIAASIEK

-1648 QQGVGVVSKAMN
+1648 QQGVGTVSKAMN
-1660 DVKDAMYIKQED
+1660 AVTDAMYIKQED
-1672 LNIAYDA
+1672 LNITYDA

-1704 QVIVIEMDSKK
+1704 QMIVIEMDGKK
-1715 VGQGVAK
+1715 VAQGVAK
-1722 PVGIEQKRA
+1722 PVENEQKRA

>member
-20 MEKVNDMMRRMRD
+20 MDKVNDMMRRMRD

-77 LTRAVRIA
+77 LIRAVRMA

-149 ISQRVTSVIAG
+149 IAQRVTSIIAG

-166 SSVAVARTALSS
+166 STVAVARTALSS

-202 AALASLPNRVTTI
+202 AALASIPNRVTTI
-215 INASSAALIRAVTVA
+215 INASSAALIRSVAIA

-240 VVIRIMDIWGGFE
+240 VVIRIMDVWEGFE
-253 ERLDKFEN
+253 KRLDKFEN

-289 PAIAPA
+289 PALAPT

-303 GAIGPMI
+303 GALGPMI
-310 GTATSG
+310 GSATSG

-361 ATNAKERAKIME
+361 ATNAKERAKILE
-373 KIKVLQESLGKE
+373 QIKVLQQSLGKE

-463 NNNAGKAFVT
+463 NNNAGKAFVA

-613 LLVGMAPLGK
+613 LLIGMAPLGK

-679 FKAAA
+679 FMVAARW
-684 LYIRSFKETAAGV
+684 ISSFKNSLLAV
-697 KLISLVGQLKLGIIW
+697 KLLGFVSQLKTTILVMGQ
-712 ISKFIAKYA
+712 FIARNA
-721 VMTAQAIANSAKM
+721 LMATQATVNGAKM
-734 AVSWTAMKISAFVTA
+734 AVAWTAMKISSLITS

-774 ATRMAVAWT
+774 
-783 AAKISSFIL
+783 
-792 MLKNGIRQMILWV
+792 
-805 TQMALMATQSIAN
+805 

-1018 IKSFFSSVLG
+1018 IKSFFSSVLA

-1035 NNWNKIKST
+1035 NNWNNIKKLTSSVFNGIKSFMSSVWNGIKST
-1044 TTTVFNTVKTFIG
+1044 VKSLVSGIFNTVKSIFNNMKTAIG
-1057 SVWNKIKSTVAN
+1057 NTMRAVKTTISNIWNG
-1069 VVGGI
+1069 VVR
-1074 WKAVSGKFN
+1074 
-1083 DIKNTVGSKMNDV
+1083 
-1096 KSKIKSIWDKVM
+1096 
-1108 AFFKGINLYNIGKN
+1108 FFKGINLFSIGKN
-1122 IIQGLVRGVG
+1122 IIAGLVRGIG
-1132 GMASSLYKKATD
+1132 GMASSLYNKASS

-1156 FNIHSPS
+1156 FKIHSPS

-1182 DRSTNTVVSSAKKT
+1182 DKSTNTVVSSAKKT
-1196 TQAAQKASQAE
+1196 TQAAQKAAQAE
-1207 MKKAQKQA
+1207 TKKAQKQA
-1215 QKQAA
+1215 E

-1239 GIDNKIRAVE
+1239 GVDNKIRAVE

-1268 IKKKNKLTSTQNAKI
+1268 IKKQNKLTSTQNAKI
-1283 QREIYNAQKKTQAQ
+1283 QREIYNAQKKSQSQ

-1378 KKKEDERKA
+1378 KKKDDERKA

-1464 KMKGFQSDLSKL
+1464 RMKSFQSDLSKL
-1476 TGSAPKE
+1476 SSKAPKE

-1503 SMSAPELDK
+1503 AMSEPELEK
-1512 YISLWREKHSM
+1512 YISLWKQKHNM
-1523 ASEQATKELADLK
+1523 ASEQATKELAGLK
-1536 NATTKK
+1536 NETTKK
-1542 ITELRSAANSEL
+1542 IAELRSAANTEL
-1554 NKLKNDYMNKIA
+1554 NKLKVDYMNKISQ
-1566 ELAVNVKQL
+1566 LTVNVKQL

-1581 GKAIGYNTMAG
+1581 GQAIGYNTMSG

-1606 EANSIASTIEK
+1606 EANTIAATIEK

-1634 QVGVMVPAGIAVGI
+1634 QVGVMVPAGIAMGI
-1648 QQGVGVVSKAMN
+1648 QQGVGTVSKAMN
-1660 DVKDAMYIKQED
+1660 AVTDAMYIKQED

-1704 QVIVIEMDSKK
+1704 QMIVIEMDGKK
-1715 VGQGVAK
+1715 VAQGVAK
-1722 PVGIEQKRA
+1722 PVENEQKRA

>member
-20 MEKVNDMMRRMRD
+20 MDKVNDMMRRMRD

-77 LTRAVRIA
+77 LIRAVRMA

-149 ISQRVTSVIAG
+149 ISQRVTSIIAG

-166 SSVAVARTALSS
+166 STVAVARTALSS

-202 AALASLPNRVTTI
+202 AALASIPNRVTTI
-215 INASSAALIRAVTVA
+215 INASSAALIRSVAIA
-230 RAALASLPNT
+230 RAALATLPREIW
-240 VVIRIMDIWGGFE
+240 IRFE
-253 ERLDKFEN
+253 ARLDNFEN

-295 LSGAVGVI
+295 LAGAVGVL
-303 GAIGPMI
+303 GSLGPMI
-310 GTATSG
+310 GSATGG

-336 LAVTSIGSVIKTGQ
+336 LAVTSIGSVIKAGQ

-361 ATNAKERAKIME
+361 ATNAKERAKILE
-373 KIKVLQESLGKE
+373 QIKVLQQSLGKE

-473 FGNIAGNVMRTVMN
+473 FGNIAGNVLRTVMN

-518 SSQRFQDFVAYTRE
+518 SSQRFQDFISYTRE

-538 KVITNFSGALRRLF
+538 QVITNFSGALRRLF

-679 FKAAA
+679 FMVAARWISSFKNSLLAVKLLSFVSQLKTTILVMGQFIARNALMATQATVNGARMAAA
-684 LYIRSFKETAAGV
+684 
-697 KLISLVGQLKLGIIW
+697 
-712 ISKFIAKYA
+712 
-721 VMTAQAIANSAKM
+721 
-734 AVSWTAMKISAFVTA
+734 WTAMKISSLITS

-783 AAKISSFIL
+783 TAKISSFIL
-792 MLKNGIRQMILWV
+792 MLQNGIRQMILWV

-881 AAVIGIVALII
+881 TAVIGIVALII

-901 TLKVWGAVSN
+901 TIKAWGAISN
-911 FLKGLWEGIKKVASA
+911 FLKGLWEGIKKIASS
-926 VWTGIVNFFKTTFA
+926 
-940 AHQKIVKTV
+940 V
-949 WGTIKGFITGVWNAI
+949 WGGIKGFITGVWNGIKKAATTIWNGIKTYFTTVFKIYKTIFTTVWNTI
-964 KKVASNV
+964 KKVVTAVWNGLKNTASSV
-971 WNGIKSFFVNSL
+971 WNGIKSFFS
-983 NTHKKI
+983 T
-989 FTTVWNAIKSVVSG
+989 
-1003 VWNGIK
+1003 
-1009 NVAKSIWNG
+1009 
-1018 IKSFFSSVLG
+1018 VLG

-1220 ALKKKQAAA
+1220 ALKKKQAAL

-1239 GIDNKIRAVE
+1239 GVDNKIRAVE

-1283 QREIYNAQKKTQAQ
+1283 QREIYNAQRKTQSQ

-1330 YDTKKISGQTY
+1330 YDTKKISGKTY
-1341 IKQLEKIK
+1341 IKQLNAIK

-1356 AQRNKVQ
+1356 DQRNKIQ
-1363 KEIYATRTKLQKEAQ
+1363 REIYATQNNLTREAL
-1378 KKKEDERKA
+1378 KKKADERKA

-1404 KFKSINDKLTDDIKK
+1404 KFKSINDKLTDNIKK

-1432 DSIYNAMG
+1432 DAIYNAMG

-1464 KMKGFQSDLSKL
+1464 RMKGFQSDLSKL

-1512 YISLWREKHSM
+1512 YISLWKQKHSM

-1542 ITELRSAANSEL
+1542 ITELRNAANSEL

-1566 ELAVNVKQL
+1566 ELTVNVKQL

-1581 GKAIGYNTMAG
+1581 GKAIGSNTMAG

-1606 EANSIASTIEK
+1606 EANAIAASIEK

-1634 QVGVMVPAGIAVGI
+1634 QVGAMVPAGIAVGI
-1648 QQGVGVVSKAMN
+1648 QQGVGTVSKAMN
-1660 DVKDAMYIKQED
+1660 AVTDAMYIKQED

-1722 PVGIEQKRA
+1722 PVENEQKRA

>member
-20 MEKVNDMMRRMRD
+20 MDKVNDMMRRMRD

-77 LTRAVRIA
+77 LTRAVRMA

-134 PLGRAVIVARTALST
+134 PLGRAVIVARTALSS
-149 ISQRVTSVIAG
+149 ISQRVTSIIAG

-166 SSVAVARTALSS
+166 STVAVARTALSS

-196 SVAAAR
+196 SVSAAR
-202 AALASLPNRVTTI
+202 AALASIPNRVTTI
-215 INASSAALIRAVTVA
+215 INASSAALIRSVAIA

-240 VVIRIMDIWGGFE
+240 VVIKIKDVWKGFE

-310 GTATSG
+310 GSATSG

-518 SSQRFQDFVAYTRE
+518 SSQRFQDFIAYTRE

-538 KVITNFSGALRRLF
+538 QVITNFSGALRRLF

-567 DMTARFREWAGT
+567 DMTARFREWAGS

-623 TILETVNSFLKFSNA
+623 TILETVNSFLKFTNA

-679 FKAAA
+679 FMVAARW
-684 LYIRSFKETAAGV
+684 ISSFKNSLLAV
-697 KLISLVGQLKLGIIW
+697 KLLSFVSQLKTTILVMGQ
-712 ISKFIAKYA
+712 FIARNA
-721 VMTAQAIANSAKM
+721 LMATQATVNGAKM
-734 AVSWTAMKISAFVTA
+734 AVAWTAMKISSLITS

-760 IKNMT
+760 IKNMA

-774 ATRMAVAWT
+774 ATRMAAAWT
-783 AAKISSFIL
+783 AAKI
-792 MLKNGIRQMILWV
+792 
-805 TQMALMATQSIAN
+805 
-818 ATRMAAAWTATKMS
+818 S

-901 TLKVWGAVSN
+901 TIKAWGAISN
-911 FLKGLWEGIKKVASA
+911 FLKGLWEGIKKVASS
-926 VWTGIVNFFKTTFA
+926 
-940 AHQKIVKTV
+940 V
-949 WGTIKGFITGVWNAI
+949 WGGIKGFITGVWNGI
-964 KKVASNV
+964 KKAATTI
-971 WNGIKSFFVNSL
+971 WNGIKTYFTTVFKIYK
-983 NTHKKI
+983 TI
-989 FTTVWNAIKSVVSG
+989 FTTVWNTIKKVVTT
-1003 VWNGIK
+1003 VWNGLK
-1009 NVAKSIWNG
+1009 NTASKVWNG
-1018 IKSFFSSVLG
+1018 IKSFFSSVLS

-1096 KSKIKSIWDKVM
+1096 RSKIKSIWDKVM
-1108 AFFKGINLYNIGKN
+1108 SFFKGINLYNIGKN
-1122 IIQGLVRGVG
+1122 IIQGLIRGVG
-1132 GMASSLYKKATD
+1132 GMASSLYKKASD
-1144 IVNNVKNTFTKL
+1144 IVGNVKNTFTKL
-1156 FNIHSPS
+1156 FKIHSPS

-1182 DRSTNTVVSSAKKT
+1182 DKSTNTVVSSAKKT
-1196 TQAAQKASQAE
+1196 TQAAQKAAQAE
-1207 MKKAQKQA
+1207 TKKAQQ
-1215 QKQAA
+1215 QAA
-1220 ALKKKQAAA
+1220 AMKKKQAAA

-1239 GIDNKIRAVE
+1239 GVDNKIRAVE

-1268 IKKKNKLTSTQNAKI
+1268 IKKHNKLTSTQNAKI

-1464 KMKGFQSDLSKL
+1464 RMKSFQSDLSKL
-1476 TGSAPKE
+1476 SSNAPKE

-1503 SMSAPELDK
+1503 AMSEPELEK
-1512 YISLWREKHSM
+1512 YISLWKQKHNM
-1523 ASEQATKELADLK
+1523 ASEQATKELAGLK
-1536 NATTKK
+1536 NETTKK
-1542 ITELRSAANSEL
+1542 IAELRSAANTEL
-1554 NKLKNDYMNKIA
+1554 NKLKVDYMNKISQ
-1566 ELAVNVKQL
+1566 LTVNVKQL

-1581 GKAIGYNTMAG
+1581 GQAIGYNTMSG

-1606 EANSIASTIEK
+1606 EANTIAATIEK

-1648 QQGVGVVSKAMN
+1648 QQGVGTVSKAMN
-1660 DVKDAMYIKQED
+1660 DVKEAMYIKQED

-1722 PVGIEQKRA
+1722 PVEHEQKRA

>member
-1 MIEKL
+1 MD
-6 TAVVEAQ
+6 
-13 TRKFKKQ
+13 
-20 MEKVNDMMRRMRD
+20 KVNDMMRRMRD

-77 LTRAVRIA
+77 LIRAVRMA

-166 SSVAVARTALSS
+166 STVAVARTALSS

-202 AALASLPNRVTTI
+202 AALASIPNRVTTI

-230 RAALASLPNT
+230 RAALASLPNN
-240 VVIRIMDIWGGFE
+240 VVIKITAVWKGFE
-253 ERLDKFEN
+253 KRLDKFEN

-295 LSGAVGVI
+295 LAGAVGVI
-303 GAIGPMI
+303 GALGPMI
-310 GTATSG
+310 GSATGG

-417 SLTTFKTVL
+417 SLTTFKAVL

-518 SSQRFQDFVAYTRE
+518 SSQRFQDFIAYTRE

-538 KVITNFSGALRRLF
+538 QVITNFSGALRRLF
-552 AAFGPMSSDMLTSLV
+552 AAFGPMSADMLTSLV

-601 STLGQISRTIIN
+601 STLGQIARTIIN

-623 TILETVNSFLKFSNA
+623 TILETVNSFLKFTNA

-667 VAVSSLTNGFKD
+667 VAVSALTNGFKD
-679 FKAAA
+679 FKTAANY
-684 LYIRSFKETAAGV
+684 LKNFKNTAAGI
-697 KLISLVGQLKLGIIW
+697 KLIGLISQLKSAIVTMGQ
-712 ISKFIAKYA
+712 FIARNA
-721 VMTAQAIANSAKM
+721 LMATQATVNGARM
-734 AVSWTAMKISAFVTA
+734 AVAWTAMKISSLITS

-792 MLKNGIRQMILWV
+792 MLQNGIRQMILWV

-881 AAVIGIVALII
+881 TAVIGIVALII

-901 TLKVWGAVSN
+901 TIKAWGAISN
-911 FLKGLWEGIKKVASA
+911 FLKGLWEGIKKVASS
-926 VWTGIVNFFKTTFA
+926 
-940 AHQKIVKTV
+940 V
-949 WGTIKGFITGVWNAI
+949 WGGIKGFITGVWNGIKKAATTIWNGIKTYFTTVFKIYKTIFTTVWNTI
-964 KKVASNV
+964 KKVVTAVWNGLKNTASSV
-971 WNGIKSFFVNSL
+971 WNGIKSFFS
-983 NTHKKI
+983 T
-989 FTTVWNAIKSVVSG
+989 
-1003 VWNGIK
+1003 
-1009 NVAKSIWNG
+1009 
-1018 IKSFFSSVLG
+1018 VLG

-1044 TTTVFNTVKTFIG
+1044 TTTVFNTVKTFIR

-1083 DIKNTVGSKMNDV
+1083 DIKNTVGTKMNDV
-1096 KSKIKSIWDKVM
+1096 RSKIKSIWDKVM
-1108 AFFKGINLYNIGKN
+1108 SFFKGINLYNIGKN
-1122 IIQGLVRGVG
+1122 IIQGLIRGVG
-1132 GMASSLYKKATD
+1132 GMASSLYKKASD
-1144 IVNNVKNTFTKL
+1144 IVGNVKNTFTKL
-1156 FNIHSPS
+1156 FKIHSPS

-1182 DRSTNTVVSSAKKT
+1182 DKSTNTVVSSAKKT
-1196 TQAAQKASQAE
+1196 TQAAQKAAQAE
-1207 MKKAQKQA
+1207 TKKA

-1283 QREIYNAQKKTQAQ
+1283 QREIYNAQKKSQSQ

-1341 IKQLEKIK
+1341 MKQLEKIK

-1378 KKKEDERKA
+1378 KKKDDERKA

-1404 KFKSINDKLTDDIKK
+1404 KFKSINDKLTSDIKK

-1440 LFDSVTTEKVSGSK
+1440 LFDSVKTEKVSGSK

-1464 KMKGFQSDLSKL
+1464 RMKSFQSDLSKL
-1476 TGSAPKE
+1476 SSNAPKE
-1483 FVDELRQ
+1483 FVEELRQ

-1503 SMSAPELDK
+1503 AMSEPELDK
-1512 YISLWREKHSM
+1512 YISLWKQKHNM
-1523 ASEQATKELADLK
+1523 ASEQATKELAGLK
-1536 NATTKK
+1536 NETTKK
-1542 ITELRSAANSEL
+1542 IAELRSAANTEL
-1554 NKLKNDYMNKIA
+1554 NKLKVDYMNKISQ
-1566 ELAVNVKQL
+1566 LTVNVKQL

-1581 GKAIGYNTMAG
+1581 GQAIGYNTMSG

-1606 EANSIASTIEK
+1606 EANNIASTIEK

-1648 QQGVGVVSKAMN
+1648 QQGVGTVSKAMN
-1660 DVKDAMYIKQED
+1660 DVKEAMYIKQED
-1672 LNIAYDA
+1672 LNITYDA

-1722 PVGIEQKRA
+1722 PVENEQKRA

>member
-13 TRKFKKQ
+13 TRKFRKQ
-20 MEKVNDMMRRMRD
+20 MDKVNDMMRRMRD

-149 ISQRVTSVIAG
+149 IAQRVTSIIAG

-166 SSVAVARTALSS
+166 STVAVARTALSS

-202 AALASLPNRVTTI
+202 AALASIPNRVTTI
-215 INASSAALIRAVTVA
+215 INASSAALIRSVAIA

-240 VVIRIMDIWGGFE
+240 VVIRIMDVWEGFE
-253 ERLDKFEN
+253 KRLDKFEN

-289 PAIAPA
+289 PALAPT

-303 GAIGPMI
+303 GALGPMI
-310 GTATSG
+310 GSATSG

-361 ATNAKERAKIME
+361 ATNAKERAKILE
-373 KIKVLQESLGKE
+373 QIKVLQQSLGKE

-463 NNNAGKAFVT
+463 NNNAGKAFVA

-613 LLVGMAPLGK
+613 LLIGMAPLGK

-679 FKAAA
+679 FMVAARW
-684 LYIRSFKETAAGV
+684 ISSFKNSLLAV
-697 KLISLVGQLKLGIIW
+697 KLLGFVSQLKTTILVMGQ
-712 ISKFIAKYA
+712 FIARNA
-721 VMTAQAIANSAKM
+721 LMATQATVNGAKM
-734 AVSWTAMKISAFVTA
+734 AVAWTAMKISSLITS

-774 ATRMAVAWT
+774 
-783 AAKISSFIL
+783 
-792 MLKNGIRQMILWV
+792 
-805 TQMALMATQSIAN
+805 

-1018 IKSFFSSVLG
+1018 IKSFFSSVLS

-1035 NNWNKIKST
+1035 NNWNNIKKITSTVFNGIKSFISSVWNGIKN
-1044 TTTVFNTVKTFIG
+1044 TVKNLVTGIFNTVKSIFNNMKNAIG
-1057 SVWNKIKSTVAN
+1057 NTMRAAKTTISNIWNG
-1069 VVGGI
+1069 VVR
-1074 WKAVSGKFN
+1074 
-1083 DIKNTVGSKMNDV
+1083 
-1096 KSKIKSIWDKVM
+1096 
-1108 AFFKGINLYNIGKN
+1108 FFKGINLFSIGKN
-1122 IIQGLVRGVG
+1122 IISGLIRGIG
-1132 GMASSLYKKATD
+1132 GMASSLYNKATS

-1156 FNIHSPS
+1156 FKIHSPS

-1182 DRSTNTVVSSAKKT
+1182 DKSTNTVVSSAKKT
-1196 TQAAQKASQAE
+1196 TQAAQKAAQAE
-1207 MKKAQKQA
+1207 TKKAQKQA
-1215 QKQAA
+1215 E

-1239 GIDNKIRAVE
+1239 GVDNKIRAVE

-1268 IKKKNKLTSTQNAKI
+1268 IKKQNKLTSTQNAKI
-1283 QREIYNAQKKTQAQ
+1283 QREIYNAQKKSQSQ

-1302 LEAQRKKAKAQ
+1302 LDAQRKKAKAQ

-1356 AQRNKVQ
+1356 DQRNKIQ
-1363 KEIYATRTKLQKEAQ
+1363 REIYATQNNLTREAL
-1378 KKKEDERKA
+1378 KKKENEKKA
-1387 ADKLNKGLLSAN
+1387 AEKLNKGILSAN

-1404 KFKSINDKLTDDIKK
+1404 KFKSINDKLTSDIKK

-1454 LLNNLQAQID
+1454 LLDNLQAQID

-1512 YISLWREKHSM
+1512 YISLWKQKHSM

-1542 ITELRSAANSEL
+1542 ITELRNAANSEL

-1566 ELAVNVKQL
+1566 ELTVNVKQL

-1581 GKAIGYNTMAG
+1581 GKAIGSNTMAG

-1648 QQGVGVVSKAMN
+1648 QQGVGTVSKAMN
-1660 DVKDAMYIKQED
+1660 AVTEAMYIKQED

-1685 IGAVK
+1685 IGSVK

-1722 PVGIEQKRA
+1722 PVENEQKRA

>member
-20 MEKVNDMMRRMRD
+20 MDKVNDMMRRMRD

-149 ISQRVTSVIAG
+149 IAQRVTSIIAG

-166 SSVAVARTALSS
+166 STVAVARTALSS

-202 AALASLPNRVTTI
+202 AALASIPNRVTTI
-215 INASSAALIRAVTVA
+215 INASSAALIRSVAIA
-230 RAALASLPNT
+230 RAALATLPREIW
-240 VVIRIMDIWGGFE
+240 IRFE
-253 ERLDKFEN
+253 ARLDNFEN

-295 LSGAVGVI
+295 LAGAVGVL
-303 GAIGPMI
+303 GSLGPMI
-310 GTATSG
+310 GSATGG

-336 LAVTSIGSVIKTGQ
+336 LAVTSIGSVIKAGQ

-361 ATNAKERAKIME
+361 ATNAKERAKILE
-373 KIKVLQESLGKE
+373 QIKVLQQSLGKE

-613 LLVGMAPLGK
+613 LLIGMAPLGK

-679 FKAAA
+679 FMVAARW
-684 LYIRSFKETAAGV
+684 ISSFKNSLLAV
-697 KLISLVGQLKLGIIW
+697 KLLGFVSQLKTTILVMGQ
-712 ISKFIAKYA
+712 FIARNA
-721 VMTAQAIANSAKM
+721 LMATQATVNGAKM
-734 AVSWTAMKISAFVTA
+734 AVAWTAMKISSLITS

-792 MLKNGIRQMILWV
+792 MLQNGIRQMILWV

-901 TLKVWGAVSN
+901 TIKAWGAISN
-911 FLKGLWEGIKKVASA
+911 FLKGLWEGIKKVASS
-926 VWTGIVNFFKTTFA
+926 
-940 AHQKIVKTV
+940 V
-949 WGTIKGFITGVWNAI
+949 WGGIKGFITGVWNGIKKAATTIWNGIKVYFTTVFKIYKTIFTTVWNTI
-964 KKVASNV
+964 KKVVTAVWNGLKNTASTV
-971 WNGIKSFFVNSL
+971 WNGIKSFFSN
-983 NTHKKI
+983 
-989 FTTVWNAIKSVVSG
+989 
-1003 VWNGIK
+1003 
-1009 NVAKSIWNG
+1009 
-1018 IKSFFSSVLG
+1018 VLG

-1057 SVWNKIKSTVAN
+1057 NVWNKIKTTVGN

-1074 WKAVSGKFN
+1074 WKAISGKFN
-1083 DIKNTVGSKMNDV
+1083 DIKSTVGNKMNDV

-1108 AFFKGINLYNIGKN
+1108 AFFKGIDLFEIGKD
-1122 IIQGLVRGVG
+1122 IIRGLIRGIG
-1132 GMASSLYKKATD
+1132 GVAGDLYKKASD
-1144 IVNNVKNTFTKL
+1144 IVGNVKNTFTKL
-1156 FNIHSPS
+1156 FKIHSPS

-1182 DRSTNTVVSSAKKT
+1182 DKSTNTVVSSAKKT
-1196 TQAAQKASQAE
+1196 TQAAQKAAQAE
-1207 MKKAQKQA
+1207 TKKAQKQA
-1215 QKQAA
+1215 E

-1239 GIDNKIRAVE
+1239 GVDNKIRAVE

-1268 IKKKNKLTSTQNAKI
+1268 IKKQNKLTSTQNAKI
-1283 QREIYNAQKKTQAQ
+1283 QREIYNAQKKSQSQ

-1378 KKKEDERKA
+1378 KKKDDERKA

-1464 KMKGFQSDLSKL
+1464 RMKSFQSDLSKL

-1503 SMSAPELDK
+1503 AMSEPELEK
-1512 YISLWREKHSM
+1512 YISLWKQKHNM
-1523 ASEQATKELADLK
+1523 ASEQATKELAGLK
-1536 NATTKK
+1536 NETTKK
-1542 ITELRSAANSEL
+1542 IAELRSAANTEL
-1554 NKLKNDYMNKIA
+1554 NKLKVDYMNKISQ
-1566 ELAVNVKQL
+1566 LTVNVKQL

-1581 GKAIGYNTMAG
+1581 GQAIGYNTMSG

-1606 EANSIASTIEK
+1606 EANAIAASIEK

-1634 QVGVMVPAGIAVGI
+1634 QVGVMVPVGIAVGI
-1648 QQGVGVVSKAMN
+1648 QQGVGTVSKAMN
-1660 DVKDAMYIKQED
+1660 AVTDAMYIKQED

-1690 HELSAELQNIELPE
+1690 HDLSAELQNIELPE
-1704 QVIVIEMDSKK
+1704 QMIVIEMDSKK

-1722 PVGIEQKRA
+1722 PVENEQKRA

>member
-20 MEKVNDMMRRMRD
+20 MDKVNDMMRRMRD

-94 RINTYF
+94 RISTYF

-149 ISQRVTSVIAG
+149 ISQRVTSIIAG

-166 SSVAVARTALSS
+166 STVAVARTALAS
-178 IAQRVTT
+178 ITSRVTT
-185 MIAGNA
+185 VLSANEGP
-191 SNLNS
+191 LLLG
-196 SVAAAR
+196 VATGLT
-202 AALASLPNRVTTI
+202 ALASIPNRVKTV
-215 INASSAALIRAVTVA
+215 INGSAAALIRSVAVA
-230 RAALASLPNT
+230 RAALATIP
-240 VVIRIMDIWGGFE
+240 REIWVKIEG
-253 ERLDKFEN
+253 RLDNFEN
-261 AMNRLSKI
+261 AMNRLAKI
-269 TNSISNVMGNA
+269 TNSISTVFGNA
-280 LRGGLLALL
+280 IRGGLLALL

-295 LSGAVGVI
+295 LAGAVGVL
-303 GAIGPMI
+303 GSLGPMI
-310 GTATSG
+310 GSATGG

-336 LAVTSIGSVIKTGQ
+336 LAVTSIGNVIKTGQ

-373 KIKVLQESLGKE
+373 QINVLQQSLGKE

-390 ATLEDFKDNWQDIA
+390 ATLEDFKDNWQEIA
-404 KITQKPILKSFTN
+404 SITQKPILKSFTN

-441 TLTKNLDNAFKAKDM
+441 TLSKNMDNAFKAPDL

-473 FGNIAGNVMRTVMN
+473 FGNIAGNVLRTVMN

-518 SSQRFQDFVAYTRE
+518 SSQRFQDFIAYTRE
-532 NGPKLL
+532 NGPKIL

-552 AAFGPMSSDMLTSLV
+552 AAFGPMSADMLTSLV

-613 LLVGMAPLGK
+613 LLIGMAPLGK
-623 TILETVNSFLKFSNA
+623 TILENVNSFLKFSNS
-638 AMEANPAIGQFI
+638 AMEANPIIGQLI
-650 AAGLSLIGV
+650 AGLLSTIGV
-659 VRAIVPAM
+659 VRALTPMIVSFSTLFLKWQDI
-667 VAVSSLTNGFKD
+667 VAIATKVGS
-679 FKAAA
+679 A
-684 LYIRSFKETAAGV
+684 I
-697 KLISLVGQLKLGIIW
+697 KLIGTVFGVVSKIFMANPILLAIAAIGTAVFLVIKYW
-712 ISKFIAKYA
+712 EPISKFFIDLW
-721 VMTAQAIANSAKM
+721 N
-734 AVSWTAMKISAFVTA
+734 KITSFTQNAW
-749 LKNGIIQMGLW
+749 NGI
-760 IKNMT
+760 MT
-765 LMAAQSVAQ
+765 
-774 ATRMAVAWT
+774 
-783 AAKISSFIL
+783 F
-792 MLKNGIRQMILWV
+792 
-805 TQMALMATQSIAN
+805 
-818 ATRMAAAWTATKMS
+818 
-832 SFILMLQNGIKQMAL
+832 
-847 FIARMAVMAAQAMAN
+847 
-862 AVRMAAAWVVAMG
+862 
-875 PIGWIT
+875 
-881 AAVIGIVALII
+881 
-892 ANWDKVKAF
+892 
-901 TLKVWGAVSN
+901 LKV
-911 FLKGLWEGIKKVASA
+911 LWSGIKKVASS
-926 VWTGIVNFFKTTFA
+926 
-940 AHQKIVKTV
+940 V
-949 WGTIKGFITGVWNAI
+949 WGGIKGFITGVWNGIKKAATTIWNGIKTYFTTVFKIYKTIFTTVWNTI
-964 KKVASNV
+964 KKVVTAVWNGLKNTASKV
-971 WNGIKSFFVNSL
+971 WNGIKSL
-983 NTHKKI
+983 
-989 FTTVWNAIKSVVSG
+989 
-1003 VWNGIK
+1003 
-1009 NVAKSIWNG
+1009 
-1018 IKSFFSSVLG
+1018 FSTVLG

-1057 SVWNKIKSTVAN
+1057 NVWNKIKTTVGN

-1083 DIKNTVGSKMNDV
+1083 DIKNSVSNKMNDV

-1108 AFFKGINLYNIGKN
+1108 AFFKGIDLFKIGTD
-1122 IIQGLVRGVG
+1122 IIRGLIRGIG
-1132 GMASSLYKKATD
+1132 GVAGDLYKKASD
-1144 IVNNVKNTFTKL
+1144 IVGNVKNTFTKL

-1163 RWMRDEIGYNL
+1163 RWMRDEVGYNL

-1196 TQAAQKASQAE
+1196 TQAAQRASQAE
-1207 MKKAQKQA
+1207 TKKA

-1220 ALKKKQAAA
+1220 ALKKKQATA

-1249 TKFDTGKISSKTY
+1249 TKFDTGKISSKTF

-1268 IKKKNKLTSTQNAKI
+1268 IKKQNKLTSTQNAKI
-1283 QREIYNAQKKTQAQ
+1283 QREIYNAQKKSQSQ

-1330 YDTKKISGQTY
+1330 YDIKKISGQTY
-1341 IKQLEKIK
+1341 MKQLEKIK

-1363 KEIYATRTKLQKEAQ
+1363 KEIYATRSKLQKAAQ
-1378 KKKEDERKA
+1378 KKKDDERKA

-1404 KFKSINDKLTDDIKK
+1404 KFKSINDKLTDNIKK
-1419 ANEEYKNALKDRT
+1419 VNEEYKNALKDRT

-1454 LLNNLQAQID
+1454 LLNNLQTQID
-1464 KMKGFQSDLSKL
+1464 RMKSFQSDLSKL

-1512 YISLWREKHSM
+1512 YISLWKQKHSM
-1523 ASEQATKELADLK
+1523 ASEQATKELAGLK
-1536 NATTKK
+1536 NETTKK
-1542 ITELRSAANSEL
+1542 IAELRIAANTEL
-1554 NKLKNDYMNKIA
+1554 NKLKVDYMNKISQ
-1566 ELAVNVKQL
+1566 LTVNVKQL

-1581 GKAIGYNTMAG
+1581 GQAIGSNTMAG
-1592 IISGMKGM
+1592 IISGMKNM

-1648 QQGVGVVSKAMN
+1648 QQGVGTVSKAMN
-1660 DVKDAMYIKQED
+1660 AVTDAMYIKQED

-1722 PVGIEQKRA
+1722 PVENEQKRA

>member
-1 MIEKL
+1 
-6 TAVVEAQ
+6 
-13 TRKFKKQ
+13 
-20 MEKVNDMMRRMRD
+20 
-33 HHTVEVDAEIA
+33 
-44 DFQRRVREAEQQM
+44 
-57 DSFLRRHERNR
+57 
-68 VDLDADADP
+68 
-77 LTRAVRIA
+77 
-85 RQKLREIPQ
+85 
-94 RINTYF
+94 
-100 TGDNN
+100 
-105 PLTSSIAR
+105 
-113 AKAGLRSIAQRV
+113 
-125 TTVIAGNPT
+125 
-134 PLGRAVIVARTALST
+134 
-149 ISQRVTSVIAG
+149 
-160 NASPLV
+160 
-166 SSVAVARTALSS
+166 
-178 IAQRVTT
+178 
-185 MIAGNA
+185 
-191 SNLNS
+191 
-196 SVAAAR
+196 
-202 AALASLPNRVTTI
+202 
-215 INASSAALIRAVTVA
+215 
-230 RAALASLPNT
+230 
-240 VVIRIMDIWGGFE
+240 
-253 ERLDKFEN
+253 
-261 AMNRLSKI
+261 
-269 TNSISNVMGNA
+269 
-280 LRGGLLALL
+280 
-289 PAIAPA
+289 
-295 LSGAVGVI
+295 
-303 GAIGPMI
+303 
-310 GTATSG
+310 
-316 LMGLVSAF
+316 
-324 STAGTGAVAFGA
+324 
-336 LAVTSIGSVIKTGQ
+336 
-350 DLDKLQAKLDD
+350 
-361 ATNAKERAKIME
+361 
-373 KIKVLQESLGKE
+373 
-385 EKKAL
+385 
-390 ATLEDFKDNWQDIA
+390 
-404 KITQKPILKSFTN
+404 
-417 SLTTFKTVL
+417 
-426 NSLRPMFVNVANGAV
+426 
-441 TLTKNLDNAFKAKDM
+441 
-456 QNFIKWM
+456 
-463 NNNAGKAFVT
+463 
-473 FGNIAGNVMRTVMN
+473 
-487 LIVAFGPLG
+487 
-496 NDMAAS
+496 
-502 MEKAT
+502 
-507 ASWAKWAAGLS
+507 
-518 SSQRFQDFVAYTRE
+518 
-532 NGPKLL
+532 
-538 KVITNFSGALRRLF
+538 
-552 AAFGPMSSDMLTSLV
+552 
-567 DMTARFREWAGT
+567 
-579 VQHTEGFKN
+579 
-588 FIAYIEKTGPTVW
+588 
-601 STLGQISRTIIN
+601 
-613 LLVGMAPLGK
+613 APLGK
-623 TILETVNSFLKFSNA
+623 TILETVNSFLKFTNA

-684 LYIRSFKETAAGV
+684 LYIRNFKETAAGV

-749 LKNGIIQMGLW
+749 LKNGIVQMSLW
-760 IKNMT
+760 IRNMAV
-765 LMAAQSVAQ
+765 MAAQSIVQ
-774 ATRMAVAWT
+774 ATRTATAWT
-783 AAKISSFIL
+783 IMNINSFIM
-792 MLKNGIRQMILWV
+792 MLQNGIRQMILWV

-881 AAVIGIVALII
+881 TAVIGIVALII

-901 TLKVWGAVSN
+901 TIKAWGAISN
-911 FLKGLWEGIKKVASA
+911 FLKGLWEGIKKVASS
-926 VWTGIVNFFKTTFA
+926 
-940 AHQKIVKTV
+940 V
-949 WGTIKGFITGVWNAI
+949 WGGIKSFITGVWNGIKKAATTIWNGIKTYFTTVFKIYKTIFTTVWNTI
-964 KKVASNV
+964 KKVVTAVWDGLKNTASSV
-971 WNGIKSFFVNSL
+971 WNGIKSFFS
-983 NTHKKI
+983 T
-989 FTTVWNAIKSVVSG
+989 
-1003 VWNGIK
+1003 
-1009 NVAKSIWNG
+1009 
-1018 IKSFFSSVLG
+1018 VLG

-1057 SVWNKIKSTVAN
+1057 NVWTKIKTTVGN

-1083 DIKNTVGSKMNDV
+1083 DIKNTVGTKMNDV
-1096 KSKIKSIWDKVM
+1096 RSKIKSIWDKVM
-1108 AFFKGINLYNIGKN
+1108 SFFKGINLYNIGKN
-1122 IIQGLVRGVG
+1122 IIQGLIRGVG
-1132 GMASSLYKKATD
+1132 GMASSLYKKASD
-1144 IVNNVKNTFTKL
+1144 IVGNVKNTFTKL

-1220 ALKKKQAAA
+1220 KQAAA

-1239 GIDNKIRAVE
+1239 GVDNKIRAVE

-1283 QREIYNAQKKTQAQ
+1283 QREIYNAQKKSQSQ

-1330 YDTKKISGQTY
+1330 YDTKKISGKTY
-1341 IKQLEKIK
+1341 IKQLNAIK

-1356 AQRNKVQ
+1356 DQRNKIQ
-1363 KEIYATRTKLQKEAQ
+1363 REIYATQNNLTREAL
-1378 KKKEDERKA
+1378 KKKADERKA

-1404 KFKSINDKLTDDIKK
+1404 KFKSINDKLTDNIKK

-1432 DSIYNAMG
+1432 DAIYNAMG

-1464 KMKGFQSDLSKL
+1464 RMKGFQSDLSKL

-1512 YISLWREKHSM
+1512 YISLWKQKHSM

-1542 ITELRSAANSEL
+1542 ITELRNAANSEL

-1566 ELAVNVKQL
+1566 ELTVNVKQL

-1581 GKAIGYNTMAG
+1581 GKAIGSNTMAG
-1592 IISGMKGM
+1592 IISGMKNM

-1648 QQGVGVVSKAMN
+1648 QQGVGTVSKAMN
-1660 DVKDAMYIKQED
+1660 AVTDAMYIKQED

-1722 PVGIEQKRA
+1722 PVENEQKRA

>member
-13 TRKFKKQ
+13 TRKFRKQ
-20 MEKVNDMMRRMRD
+20 MDKVNDMMRRMRD

-77 LTRAVRIA
+77 LTRAVRMA
-85 RQKLREIPQ
+85 QQKLRGIPQ

-149 ISQRVTSVIAG
+149 ISQRVTSIIAG

-166 SSVAVARTALSS
+166 STVAVARTALAS
-178 IAQRVTT
+178 ITSRVTT
-185 MIAGNA
+185 VLSANEGPLLLGVSAGI
-191 SNLNS
+191 
-196 SVAAAR
+196 
-202 AALASLPNRVTTI
+202 AALASIPNRVKTV
-215 INASSAALIRAVTVA
+215 INGSAAALIRSVAVA
-230 RAALASLPNT
+230 RAALATIP
-240 VVIRIMDIWGGFE
+240 REIWVKIEG
-253 ERLDKFEN
+253 RLDNFEN
-261 AMNRLSKI
+261 AMNRLAKI
-269 TNSISNVMGNA
+269 TNSISTVFGNA
-280 LRGGLLALL
+280 IRGGLLALL

-295 LSGAVGVI
+295 LAGAVGVL
-303 GAIGPMI
+303 GSLGPMI
-310 GTATSG
+310 GSATGG

-336 LAVTSIGSVIKTGQ
+336 LAVTSIGNVIKTGQ

-373 KIKVLQESLGKE
+373 QINVLQQSLGKE

-390 ATLEDFKDNWQDIA
+390 ATLEDFKDNWQKIA
-404 KITQKPILKSFTN
+404 SITQKPILKSFTN

-426 NSLRPMFVNVANGAV
+426 NSLRPMFVSVANGAV
-441 TLTKNLDNAFKAKDM
+441 TLSKNMDNAFKAPDL

-463 NNNAGKAFVT
+463 NNNAGQAFVT

-532 NGPKLL
+532 NGPKIL

-552 AAFGPMSSDMLTSLV
+552 AAFGPMSADMLTSLV

-579 VQHTEGFKN
+579 VQNTEGFKN
-588 FIAYIEKTGPTVW
+588 FIAYIKETGPTVW
-601 STLGQISRTIIN
+601 STLGEISKTIIN
-613 LLVGMAPLGK
+613 LLIGMAPLGK
-623 TILETVNSFLKFSNA
+623 TILESVNGFLKFTNTT
-638 AMEANPAIGQFI
+638 MQANPIIGQLI
-650 AAGLSLIGV
+650 AGFLSTIGV
-659 VRAIVPAM
+659 VRALTPMIVSFSTLFLKWQDI
-667 VAVSSLTNGFKD
+667 VAIATKVGSAIKMIGTVFGVVSKVFMANPLLLAI
-679 FKAAA
+679 AA
-684 LYIRSFKETAAGV
+684 IGTAV
-697 KLISLVGQLKLGIIW
+697 FLVIKYW
-712 ISKFIAKYA
+712 EPISKFFIDLW
-721 VMTAQAIANSAKM
+721 N
-734 AVSWTAMKISAFVTA
+734 KITSFTQNAW
-749 LKNGIIQMGLW
+749 NGI
-760 IKNMT
+760 MT
-765 LMAAQSVAQ
+765 
-774 ATRMAVAWT
+774 
-783 AAKISSFIL
+783 F
-792 MLKNGIRQMILWV
+792 
-805 TQMALMATQSIAN
+805 
-818 ATRMAAAWTATKMS
+818 
-832 SFILMLQNGIKQMAL
+832 
-847 FIARMAVMAAQAMAN
+847 
-862 AVRMAAAWVVAMG
+862 
-875 PIGWIT
+875 
-881 AAVIGIVALII
+881 
-892 ANWDKVKAF
+892 
-901 TLKVWGAVSN
+901 LKV
-911 FLKGLWEGIKKVASA
+911 LWSGIKKVASS
-926 VWTGIVNFFKTTFA
+926 
-940 AHQKIVKTV
+940 V
-949 WGTIKGFITGVWNAI
+949 WGGIKGFITGVWNGIKKAATTIWNGIKAYFTTVFKIYKTIFTTVWNTI
-964 KKVASNV
+964 KKVVTTVWNGLKNTASSV
-971 WNGIKSFFVNSL
+971 WNGIKSFFS
-983 NTHKKI
+983 T
-989 FTTVWNAIKSVVSG
+989 
-1003 VWNGIK
+1003 
-1009 NVAKSIWNG
+1009 
-1018 IKSFFSSVLG
+1018 VLG

-1057 SVWNKIKSTVAN
+1057 NVWNKIKTTVGN

-1083 DIKNTVGSKMNDV
+1083 DIKTTVGNKMNDV
-1096 KSKIKSIWDKVM
+1096 RSKIKSIWDKVM

-1182 DRSTNTVVSSAKKT
+1182 DKSTNTVVSSAKKT
-1196 TQAAQKASQAE
+1196 TQAAQKAAQAE
-1207 MKKAQKQA
+1207 TKKA

-1239 GIDNKIRAVE
+1239 GVDNKIRAVE
-1249 TKFDTGKISSKTY
+1249 TKFDTGKISSKTF

-1283 QREIYNAQKKTQAQ
+1283 QREIYNAQKKSQSQ

-1313 LAYQKKVSQKIA
+1313 IAYQKKVSQKIA

-1341 IKQLEKIK
+1341 MKQLEKIK

-1378 KKKEDERKA
+1378 KKKDDERKA

-1404 KFKSINDKLTDDIKK
+1404 KFKSINDKLTSDIKK
-1419 ANEEYKNALKDRT
+1419 ANEEYKSALKDRT

-1440 LFDSVTTEKVSGSK
+1440 LFDSVTTQKVSGSK

-1464 KMKGFQSDLSKL
+1464 RMKGFQSDLSKL

-1512 YISLWREKHSM
+1512 YISLWKQKHSM
-1523 ASEQATKELADLK
+1523 ASEQATKELADFK
-1536 NATTKK
+1536 NATAKK
-1542 ITELRSAANSEL
+1542 ITELRNAANSEL

-1566 ELAVNVKQL
+1566 ELTVNVKQL

-1581 GKAIGYNTMAG
+1581 GKAIGSNTMAG
-1592 IISGMKGM
+1592 IISGMKNM

-1606 EANSIASTIEK
+1606 EANSIAATIEK

-1648 QQGVGVVSKAMN
+1648 QQGVGTVSKAMN
-1660 DVKDAMYIKQED
+1660 AVTDAMYIKQED

-1704 QVIVIEMDSKK
+1704 QVIVIEMDGKK

-1722 PVGIEQKRA
+1722 PVENEQKRA

>member
-20 MEKVNDMMRRMRD
+20 MDKVNDMMRRMRD

-77 LTRAVRIA
+77 LIRAVRMA

-134 PLGRAVIVARTALST
+134 PLGRAVIVARTALSS
-149 ISQRVTSVIAG
+149 ISQRVTSIIAG

-166 SSVAVARTALSS
+166 STVSVARTALSS

-202 AALASLPNRVTTI
+202 AALASIPNRVTTI

-230 RAALASLPNT
+230 RAALASLPNN
-240 VVIRIMDIWGGFE
+240 VVVKITAVWKGFE
-253 ERLDKFEN
+253 KRLDKFEN

-303 GAIGPMI
+303 GALGPMI
-310 GTATSG
+310 GSATGG

-336 LAVTSIGSVIKTGQ
+336 LAVTSIGSVIKAGQ

-417 SLTTFKTVL
+417 SLTTFKKVL

-532 NGPKLL
+532 NGPKIL

-552 AAFGPMSSDMLTSLV
+552 AAFGPMSADMLTSLV
-567 DMTARFREWAGT
+567 DMTARFREWAGS

-684 LYIRSFKETAAGV
+684 LYIRNFKETAAGV
-697 KLISLVGQLKLGIIW
+697 KLISLVGQLKLGIVW

-734 AVSWTAMKISAFVTA
+734 GVSWTAMKISAFVTA
-749 LKNGIIQMGLW
+749 LKNGIVQMGLW

-774 ATRMAVAWT
+774 ATRMAAAWT
-783 AAKISSFIL
+783 VAKISSFII
-792 MLKNGIRQMILWV
+792 MLK
-805 TQMALMATQSIAN
+805 
-818 ATRMAAAWTATKMS
+818 
-832 SFILMLQNGIKQMAL
+832 NGIKQMAL

-901 TLKVWGAVSN
+901 TIKAWGAISN
-911 FLKGLWEGIKKVASA
+911 YLKGLWEGIKKAA
-926 VWTGIVNFFKTTFA
+926 VFVWDFLKTYYTTMFK
-940 AHQKIVKTV
+940 IYKT
-949 WGTIKGFITGVWNAI
+949 
-964 KKVASNV
+964 
-971 WNGIKSFFVNSL
+971 
-983 NTHKKI
+983 I
-989 FTTVWNAIKSVVSG
+989 FTTVWNAISKVVKAVWNGLKKAAMTIWNGIKAYFTTVFKIYKTIFTTAWNTIKKVVTTVWNGLKNTASK

-1009 NVAKSIWNG
+1009 LFFSSVLSGIKNYFVNNWNNVKKVTSTIFNGIKIFMSSIWNG
-1018 IKSFFSSVLG
+1018 IKNT
-1028 GIKNFFV
+1028 IKNLVSGIF
-1035 NNWNKIKST
+1035 
-1044 TTTVFNTVKTFIG
+1044 TTVKSIFNNMKNAIGNTMRAVKTTI
-1057 SVWNKIKSTVAN
+1057 SNIWNG
-1069 VVGGI
+1069 VVR
-1074 WKAVSGKFN
+1074 
-1083 DIKNTVGSKMNDV
+1083 
-1096 KSKIKSIWDKVM
+1096 
-1108 AFFKGINLYNIGKN
+1108 FFKGINLFSIGKN
-1122 IIQGLVRGVG
+1122 IIAGLIRGIG
-1132 GMASSLYKKATD
+1132 GMAPSLYNKAKG

-1156 FNIHSPS
+1156 FKIHSPS
-1163 RWMRDEIGYNL
+1163 RWMRDEIGFNL

-1182 DRSTNTVVSSAKKT
+1182 DKSTNTVVSSAKKT
-1196 TQAAQKASQAE
+1196 TQAAQKAAQAE
-1207 MKKAQKQA
+1207 TKKA

-1239 GIDNKIRAVE
+1239 GVDNKIRAVE
-1249 TKFDTGKISSKTY
+1249 TKFDTGKISSKTF

-1283 QREIYNAQKKTQAQ
+1283 QREIYNAQKKSQSQ
-1297 QKKKA
+1297 EKKKA

-1341 IKQLEKIK
+1341 MKQLEKIK

-1378 KKKEDERKA
+1378 KKKDDERKA
-1387 ADKLNKGLLSAN
+1387 ADKINKGILSAN
-1399 NSYLS
+1399 NTYLS
-1404 KFKSINDKLTDDIKK
+1404 KFKSINDKLTSDIKK
-1419 ANEEYKNALKDRT
+1419 ANEEYKSALKDRT

-1454 LLNNLQAQID
+1454 LLDNLQAQIH

-1512 YISLWREKHSM
+1512 YISLWKQKHSM

-1542 ITELRSAANSEL
+1542 ITELRNAANSEL
-1554 NKLKNDYMNKIA
+1554 NILKNDYMNKIA
-1566 ELAVNVKQL
+1566 ELTVNVKQL

-1581 GKAIGYNTMAG
+1581 GKAIGYNTMTG

-1606 EANSIASTIEK
+1606 EANNIAATIEK

-1648 QQGVGVVSKAMN
+1648 QQGVGTVSKAMN
-1660 DVKDAMYIKQED
+1660 DVKEAMYIKQED
-1672 LNIAYDA
+1672 LNITYDA

-1722 PVGIEQKRA
+1722 PVENEQKRA

>member
-20 MEKVNDMMRRMRD
+20 MDKVNDMMRRMRD

-77 LTRAVRIA
+77 LIRTVQIA
-85 RQKLREIPQ
+85 RQNLREIPQ
-94 RINTYF
+94 RINTNF
-100 TGDNN
+100 TGDNS

-134 PLGRAVIVARTALST
+134 PLGRAVIVARTALSS

-166 SSVAVARTALSS
+166 STVAVARTALAS
-178 IAQRVTT
+178 ITSRVTT
-185 MIAGNA
+185 VLSANEGPLLLGVSAGI
-191 SNLNS
+191 
-196 SVAAAR
+196 
-202 AALASLPNRVTTI
+202 AALASIPNRVQTV
-215 INASSAALIRAVTVA
+215 INGSAAALIRSVAVA
-230 RAALASLPNT
+230 RAALATIP
-240 VVIRIMDIWGGFE
+240 REIWVKIEG
-253 ERLDKFEN
+253 RLDNFEN
-261 AMNRLSKI
+261 AMNRLAKI
-269 TNSISNVMGNA
+269 TNSISTVFGNA
-280 LRGGLLALL
+280 IRGGLLALL

-295 LSGAVGVI
+295 LAGAVGVL
-303 GAIGPMI
+303 GSLGPMI
-310 GTATSG
+310 GSATGG

-336 LAVTSIGSVIKTGQ
+336 LAVTSIGKVIKTGQ

-373 KIKVLQESLGKE
+373 QINVLQQSLGKE

-390 ATLEDFKDNWQDIA
+390 ATLEDFKDNWQEIA
-404 KITQKPILKSFTN
+404 SITQKPILKSFTN

-426 NSLRPMFVNVANGAV
+426 NSLRPMFVSVANGAV
-441 TLTKNLDNAFKAKDM
+441 TLSKNMDNAFKAPDL

-463 NNNAGKAFVT
+463 NNNAGQAFVT

-532 NGPKLL
+532 NGPKIL

-552 AAFGPMSSDMLTSLV
+552 AAFGPMSADMLTSLV

-588 FIAYIEKTGPTVW
+588 FIAYIKETGPTVW
-601 STLGQISRTIIN
+601 STLGEISKTIIN
-613 LLVGMAPLGK
+613 LLIGMAPLGK
-623 TILETVNSFLKFSNA
+623 TILESVNGFLQFTNTT
-638 AMEANPAIGQFI
+638 MQANPIIGQLI
-650 AAGLSLIGV
+650 AGFLSTIGV
-659 VRAIVPAM
+659 VRALTPMIVSFSTLFLKWQDI
-667 VAVSSLTNGFKD
+667 VAIATKVGSAIKMIGTVFGVVSKVFMANPILLAI
-679 FKAAA
+679 AA
-684 LYIRSFKETAAGV
+684 IGTAV
-697 KLISLVGQLKLGIIW
+697 FLVIKYW
-712 ISKFIAKYA
+712 EPISKFFIDLW
-721 VMTAQAIANSAKM
+721 N
-734 AVSWTAMKISAFVTA
+734 KITSFTQNAW
-749 LKNGIIQMGLW
+749 NGI
-760 IKNMT
+760 MT
-765 LMAAQSVAQ
+765 
-774 ATRMAVAWT
+774 
-783 AAKISSFIL
+783 F
-792 MLKNGIRQMILWV
+792 
-805 TQMALMATQSIAN
+805 
-818 ATRMAAAWTATKMS
+818 
-832 SFILMLQNGIKQMAL
+832 
-847 FIARMAVMAAQAMAN
+847 
-862 AVRMAAAWVVAMG
+862 
-875 PIGWIT
+875 
-881 AAVIGIVALII
+881 
-892 ANWDKVKAF
+892 
-901 TLKVWGAVSN
+901 LKV
-911 FLKGLWEGIKKVASA
+911 LWSGIKKVASS
-926 VWTGIVNFFKTTFA
+926 
-940 AHQKIVKTV
+940 V
-949 WGTIKGFITGVWNAI
+949 WGGIKGFITGVWNGIKKAATTIWNGIKTYFTTVFKIYKTIFTTVWNTI
-964 KKVASNV
+964 KKVVTAVWNGLKNTASSV
-971 WNGIKSFFVNSL
+971 WNGIKSFFS
-983 NTHKKI
+983 T
-989 FTTVWNAIKSVVSG
+989 
-1003 VWNGIK
+1003 
-1009 NVAKSIWNG
+1009 
-1018 IKSFFSSVLG
+1018 VLG
-1028 GIKNFFV
+1028 GIKGFFV

-1057 SVWNKIKSTVAN
+1057 NVWNKIKTTVGN

-1074 WKAVSGKFN
+1074 WKAISGKFN
-1083 DIKNTVGSKMNDV
+1083 DIKTTVGNKMNDV
-1096 KSKIKSIWDKVM
+1096 RSKIKSIWDKVM
-1108 AFFKGINLYNIGKN
+1108 AFFRGIDLFKIGKD
-1122 IIQGLVRGVG
+1122 IIRGLIRGIG
-1132 GMASSLYKKATD
+1132 GVAGDLYKKASD
-1144 IVNNVKNTFTKL
+1144 IVGNVKNTFTKL

-1283 QREIYNAQKKTQAQ
+1283 QREIYNAQKRSQSQ

-1341 IKQLEKIK
+1341 MKQLEKIK

-1378 KKKEDERKA
+1378 KKKDDERKA

-1404 KFKSINDKLTDDIKK
+1404 KFKSINDKLTDNIKK
-1419 ANEEYKNALKDRT
+1419 ANEEYKSALKDRT
-1432 DSIYNAMG
+1432 DAIYNAIG

-1464 KMKGFQSDLSKL
+1464 RMKGFQSDLSKL

-1512 YISLWREKHSM
+1512 YISLWKQKHSM
-1523 ASEQATKELADLK
+1523 ASEQATKELAGLK
-1536 NATTKK
+1536 NETTKK
-1542 ITELRSAANSEL
+1542 IAELRSAANTEL
-1554 NKLKNDYMNKIA
+1554 NKLKVDYMNKISQ
-1566 ELAVNVKQL
+1566 LTVNVKQL

-1581 GKAIGYNTMAG
+1581 GQAIGYNTMSG

-1606 EANSIASTIEK
+1606 EANAIAASIEK

-1648 QQGVGVVSKAMN
+1648 QQGVGTVSKAMN
-1660 DVKDAMYIKQED
+1660 AVTDAMYIKQED
-1672 LNIAYDA
+1672 LNITYDA

-1704 QVIVIEMDSKK
+1704 QMIVIEMDGKK
-1715 VGQGVAK
+1715 VAQGVAK
-1722 PVGIEQKRA
+1722 PVENEQKRA

>member
-20 MEKVNDMMRRMRD
+20 MDKVNDMMRRMRD

-134 PLGRAVIVARTALST
+134 PLGRAVIVARTALSS
-149 ISQRVTSVIAG
+149 ISQRVTAIIAA

-166 SSVAVARTALSS
+166 STVAVARTALSS
-178 IAQRVTT
+178 MAQRVTT

-202 AALASLPNRVTTI
+202 AALASIPNRVTTI

-230 RAALASLPNT
+230 RAALASLPNN
-240 VVIRIMDIWGGFE
+240 VVIKITAVWKGFE
-253 ERLDKFEN
+253 KRLDKFEN

-295 LSGAVGVI
+295 LAGAVGVI
-303 GAIGPMI
+303 GALGPMI
-310 GTATSG
+310 GSATGG

-538 KVITNFSGALRRLF
+538 QVITNFSGALRRLF
-552 AAFGPMSSDMLTSLV
+552 AAFGPMSADMLTSLV

-601 STLGQISRTIIN
+601 STLGQIARTIIN

-623 TILETVNSFLKFSNA
+623 TILETVNSFLKFTNA

-684 LYIRSFKETAAGV
+684 LYIRNFKETAAGV
-697 KLISLVGQLKLGIIW
+697 KLITLVGQLRLGIIW

-749 LKNGIIQMGLW
+749 LKNGIVQMSLW
-760 IKNMT
+760 IRNMAV
-765 LMAAQSVAQ
+765 MAAQSIVQ
-774 ATRMAVAWT
+774 ATRTATAWT
-783 AAKISSFIL
+783 IMNINSFIM
-792 MLKNGIRQMILWV
+792 MLQNGIKQMILWT
-805 TQMALMATQSIAN
+805 TQMTVMAAQSITQ

-881 AAVIGIVALII
+881 TAVIGIVALII

-901 TLKVWGAVSN
+901 TIKAWGATSN
-911 FLKGLWEGIKKVASA
+911 FLKGLWEGIKKVASS
-926 VWTGIVNFFKTTFA
+926 
-940 AHQKIVKTV
+940 V
-949 WGTIKGFITGVWNAI
+949 WGGIKSFITGVWNGIKKAATTIWNGIKTYFTTVFKIYKTIFTTAWNTI
-964 KKVASNV
+964 KKVVTAVWNGLKNTASSV
-971 WNGIKSFFVNSL
+971 WNGIKSFFS
-983 NTHKKI
+983 T
-989 FTTVWNAIKSVVSG
+989 
-1003 VWNGIK
+1003 
-1009 NVAKSIWNG
+1009 
-1018 IKSFFSSVLG
+1018 VLG

-1207 MKKAQKQA
+1207 MKQAQKQA

-1239 GIDNKIRAVE
+1239 RVDNKIRAVE

-1283 QREIYNAQKKTQAQ
+1283 QREIYNAQKKTQSQ

-1341 IKQLEKIK
+1341 MKQLEKIK

-1378 KKKEDERKA
+1378 KKKDDEKKA

-1440 LFDSVTTEKVSGSK
+1440 LFDSVTTEKVSGSR
-1454 LLNNLQAQID
+1454 LLKNLEAQID
-1464 KMKGFQSDLSKL
+1464 RMKGFQSDLSKL

-1512 YISLWREKHSM
+1512 YISLWKQKHSM

-1542 ITELRSAANSEL
+1542 ITELRNAANSEL

-1566 ELAVNVKQL
+1566 ELTVNVKQL

-1581 GKAIGYNTMAG
+1581 GQAIGSNTMSG
-1592 IISGMKGM
+1592 IISGMKNM

-1648 QQGVGVVSKAMN
+1648 QQGVGTVSKAMN
-1660 DVKDAMYIKQED
+1660 AVTDAMYIKQED

-1722 PVGIEQKRA
+1722 PVENEQKRA

>member
-20 MEKVNDMMRRMRD
+20 MDKVNDMMRRMRD

-77 LTRAVRIA
+77 LIRAVRMA

-149 ISQRVTSVIAG
+149 ISQRVTSIIAG

-166 SSVAVARTALSS
+166 STVAVARTALSS

-185 MIAGNA
+185 MLAGNA

-202 AALASLPNRVTTI
+202 AALASIPNRVATI

-230 RAALASLPNT
+230 RAALASLPNN
-240 VVIRIMDIWGGFE
+240 VVVRITAVWKGFE
-253 ERLDKFEN
+253 KRLDKFEN

-295 LSGAVGVI
+295 LAGAVGVI
-303 GAIGPMI
+303 GALGPMI
-310 GTATSG
+310 GSATGG

-336 LAVTSIGSVIKTGQ
+336 LAVTSIGSVIKAGQ

-390 ATLEDFKDNWQDIA
+390 ATLEDFKDNWQEIA
-404 KITQKPILKSFTN
+404 SITQKPILKSFTN

-426 NSLRPMFVNVANGAV
+426 NSLRPMFVSVANGAV
-441 TLTKNLDNAFKAKDM
+441 TLSKNMDNAFKAPDL

-463 NNNAGKAFVT
+463 NNNAGQAFVT

-518 SSQRFQDFVAYTRE
+518 SSQRFQDFISYTRE
-532 NGPKLL
+532 NGPKIL

-552 AAFGPMSSDMLTSLV
+552 AAFGPMSADMLTSLV
-567 DMTARFREWAGT
+567 DMTARFREWAGS

-623 TILETVNSFLKFSNA
+623 TILENVNSFLKFSNS
-638 AMEANPAIGQFI
+638 AMEANPIIGQLI
-650 AAGLSLIGV
+650 AGFLSTIGV
-659 VRAIVPAM
+659 VRALTPMIVSFSTLFKWQDIVSIATKVWSSIKMIGTVFGIVSKVFMANPILLAIAAIGT
-667 VAVSSLTNGFKD
+667 AVF
-679 FKAAA
+679 
-684 LYIRSFKETAAGV
+684 
-697 KLISLVGQLKLGIIW
+697 LVIKYW
-712 ISKFIAKYA
+712 EPISKFFIDLWNK
-721 VMTAQAIANSAKM
+721 
-734 AVSWTAMKISAFVTA
+734 VTRFTQNA
-749 LKNGIIQMGLW
+749 WNGI
-760 IKNMT
+760 MT
-765 LMAAQSVAQ
+765 
-774 ATRMAVAWT
+774 
-783 AAKISSFIL
+783 F
-792 MLKNGIRQMILWV
+792 
-805 TQMALMATQSIAN
+805 
-818 ATRMAAAWTATKMS
+818 
-832 SFILMLQNGIKQMAL
+832 
-847 FIARMAVMAAQAMAN
+847 
-862 AVRMAAAWVVAMG
+862 
-875 PIGWIT
+875 
-881 AAVIGIVALII
+881 
-892 ANWDKVKAF
+892 
-901 TLKVWGAVSN
+901 LKV
-911 FLKGLWEGIKKVASA
+911 LWSGIKKVASS
-926 VWTGIVNFFKTTFA
+926 
-940 AHQKIVKTV
+940 V
-949 WGTIKGFITGVWNAI
+949 WGGIKGFITGVWNGIKKAATTIWNGIKAYFTTVFKIYKTIFTTAWNTI
-964 KKVASNV
+964 KKVVTTVWNGLKNTASSV
-971 WNGIKSFFVNSL
+971 WNGIKSFFS
-983 NTHKKI
+983 T
-989 FTTVWNAIKSVVSG
+989 
-1003 VWNGIK
+1003 
-1009 NVAKSIWNG
+1009 
-1018 IKSFFSSVLG
+1018 VLG

-1057 SVWNKIKSTVAN
+1057 NVWNKIKTTVGN

-1083 DIKNTVGSKMNDV
+1083 DIKNTVGTKMNDV
-1096 KSKIKSIWDKVM
+1096 RSKIKSIWDKVM
-1108 AFFKGINLYNIGKN
+1108 SFFKGINLYNIGKN
-1122 IIQGLVRGVG
+1122 IIQGLIRGVG
-1132 GMASSLYKKATD
+1132 GMASSLYKKASD
-1144 IVNNVKNTFTKL
+1144 IVGNVKNTFTKL
-1156 FNIHSPS
+1156 FKIHSPS

-1182 DRSTNTVVSSAKKT
+1182 DKSTNTVVSSAKKT
-1196 TQAAQKASQAE
+1196 TQAAQKAAQAE
-1207 MKKAQKQA
+1207 TSKA

-1356 AQRNKVQ
+1356 DQRNKIQ
-1363 KEIYATRTKLQKEAQ
+1363 REIYATQNNLTREAL
-1378 KKKEDERKA
+1378 KKKENEKKA
-1387 ADKLNKGLLSAN
+1387 AEKLNKGILSAN

-1404 KFKSINDKLTDDIKK
+1404 KFKSINDKLTDNIKK
-1419 ANEEYKNALKDRT
+1419 ANEEYKSALKDRT
-1432 DSIYNAMG
+1432 DAIYNAMG

-1464 KMKGFQSDLSKL
+1464 RMKGFQSDLSKL

-1512 YISLWREKHSM
+1512 YISLWKQKHSM

-1542 ITELRSAANSEL
+1542 ITELRNAANSEL

-1566 ELAVNVKQL
+1566 ELTVNVKQL

-1581 GKAIGYNTMAG
+1581 GKAIGSNTMAG

-1606 EANSIASTIEK
+1606 EANAIAATIEK

-1648 QQGVGVVSKAMN
+1648 QQGVGTVSKAMN
-1660 DVKDAMYIKQED
+1660 AVTDAMYIKQED

>member
-20 MEKVNDMMRRMRD
+20 MDKVNDMMRRMRD

-105 PLTSSIAR
+105 PLNSSIAR

-230 RAALASLPNT
+230 RAALASLPNN
-240 VVIRIMDIWGGFE
+240 VVVKITAVWKGFE
-253 ERLDKFEN
+253 KRLDKFEN

-303 GAIGPMI
+303 GALGPMI
-310 GTATSG
+310 GSATGG

-336 LAVTSIGSVIKTGQ
+336 LAVTSIGSVIKAGQ

-518 SSQRFQDFVAYTRE
+518 SSQRFQDFISYTRE

-538 KVITNFSGALRRLF
+538 QVITNFSGALRRLF
-552 AAFGPMSSDMLTSLV
+552 AAFGPMSSDMLTALV

-601 STLGQISRTIIN
+601 STLGQIARTIIN

-623 TILETVNSFLKFSNA
+623 TILETVNSFLKFTNA

-684 LYIRSFKETAAGV
+684 LYIRNFKETAAGV

-749 LKNGIIQMGLW
+749 LKNGIVQMSLW
-760 IKNMT
+760 IRNMAV
-765 LMAAQSVAQ
+765 MAAQSIVQ
-774 ATRMAVAWT
+774 ATRTATAWT
-783 AAKISSFIL
+783 IMNINSFIM
-792 MLKNGIRQMILWV
+792 MLQNGIRQMILWV

-881 AAVIGIVALII
+881 TAVIGIVALII

-901 TLKVWGAVSN
+901 TIKAWGAISN
-911 FLKGLWEGIKKVASA
+911 FLKGLWEGIKKVASS
-926 VWTGIVNFFKTTFA
+926 
-940 AHQKIVKTV
+940 V
-949 WGTIKGFITGVWNAI
+949 WGGIKGFITGVWNGIKKAATTIWNGIKTYFTTVFKIYKTIFTTVWNTI
-964 KKVASNV
+964 KKVVTAVWNGLKNTASSV
-971 WNGIKSFFVNSL
+971 WNGIKSFFS
-983 NTHKKI
+983 T
-989 FTTVWNAIKSVVSG
+989 
-1003 VWNGIK
+1003 
-1009 NVAKSIWNG
+1009 
-1018 IKSFFSSVLG
+1018 VLG

-1057 SVWNKIKSTVAN
+1057 NVWNKIKTTVGN

-1083 DIKNTVGSKMNDV
+1083 DIKNSVGNKMNDV

-1108 AFFKGINLYNIGKN
+1108 AFFKGIDLFKIGKD
-1122 IIQGLVRGVG
+1122 IIRGLIRGIG
-1132 GMASSLYKKATD
+1132 GVAGDLYKKASD
-1144 IVNNVKNTFTKL
+1144 IVGNVKNTFTKL

-1207 MKKAQKQA
+1207 MKKA

-1283 QREIYNAQKKTQAQ
+1283 QREIYNAQKKSQSQ

-1356 AQRNKVQ
+1356 TQRNKVQ

-1378 KKKEDERKA
+1378 KKKDDERKA

-1399 NSYLS
+1399 NTYLS
-1404 KFKSINDKLTDDIKK
+1404 KFKSINDKLTSDIKK

-1464 KMKGFQSDLSKL
+1464 RMKGFQSDLSKL

-1512 YISLWREKHSM
+1512 YISLWKQKHSM
-1523 ASEQATKELADLK
+1523 ASEQATKELAGLK
-1536 NATTKK
+1536 NETTKK
-1542 ITELRSAANSEL
+1542 IAELRSAANTEL
-1554 NKLKNDYMNKIA
+1554 NKLKVDYMNKISQ
-1566 ELAVNVKQL
+1566 LTVNVKQL

-1581 GKAIGYNTMAG
+1581 GQAIGYNTMSG

-1606 EANSIASTIEK
+1606 EANNIASTIEK

-1648 QQGVGVVSKAMN
+1648 QQGVSTVSKAMN
-1660 DVKDAMYIKQED
+1660 AVTDAMYIKQED

-1722 PVGIEQKRA
+1722 PVEHEQKRA

>member
-20 MEKVNDMMRRMRD
+20 MDKVNDMMRRMRD

-77 LTRAVRIA
+77 LTRAVRMA

-149 ISQRVTSVIAG
+149 ISQRVTSIIAG

-166 SSVAVARTALSS
+166 STVAVARTALSS
-178 IAQRVTT
+178 ITSRVTT
-185 MIAGNA
+185 VLSVNEGPLLLGVSAGI
-191 SNLNS
+191 
-196 SVAAAR
+196 
-202 AALASLPNRVTTI
+202 AALASIPNRVTTI
-215 INASSAALIRAVTVA
+215 INGSAAALIRSVA
-230 RAALASLPNT
+230 IARTALATLPKK
-240 VVIRIMDIWGGFE
+240 IWINIEG
-253 ERLDKFEN
+253 RLDNFEN
-261 AMNRLSKI
+261 AMNRLAKI
-269 TNSISNVMGNA
+269 TNSISTVFGNA
-280 LRGGLLALL
+280 IRGGLLALL

-295 LSGAVGVI
+295 LAGAVGVL
-303 GAIGPMI
+303 GSLGPMI
-310 GTATSG
+310 GSATGG

-336 LAVTSIGSVIKTGQ
+336 LAVTSIGNVIKTGQ

-373 KIKVLQESLGKE
+373 QINVLQQSLGKE

-390 ATLEDFKDNWQDIA
+390 ATLEDFKDNWQEIA
-404 KITQKPILKSFTN
+404 SITQKPILKSFTN

-426 NSLRPMFVNVANGAV
+426 NSLRPMFVSVANGAV
-441 TLTKNLDNAFKAKDM
+441 TLSKNMDNAFKAPDL

-552 AAFGPMSSDMLTSLV
+552 AAFGPMSADMLTSLV
-567 DMTARFREWAGT
+567 DMTARFREWAGS

-613 LLVGMAPLGK
+613 LLIGMAPLGK
-623 TILETVNSFLKFSNA
+623 TILENVNSFLKFSNS
-638 AMEANPAIGQFI
+638 AMKANPIIGQLI
-650 AAGLSLIGV
+650 AGLLSTIGV
-659 VRAIVPAM
+659 VRALTPMIVSFSTLFLKWQDI
-667 VAVSSLTNGFKD
+667 VAIATKVGS
-679 FKAAA
+679 A
-684 LYIRSFKETAAGV
+684 I
-697 KLISLVGQLKLGIIW
+697 KLIGTIFGVVSKVFMANPILLAIAAIGTAVFLVIKYW
-712 ISKFIAKYA
+712 EPISKFFIDLWNK
-721 VMTAQAIANSAKM
+721 
-734 AVSWTAMKISAFVTA
+734 VTSFTQNA
-749 LKNGIIQMGLW
+749 WNGI
-760 IKNMT
+760 
-765 LMAAQSVAQ
+765 V
-774 ATRMAVAWT
+774 
-783 AAKISSFIL
+783 
-792 MLKNGIRQMILWV
+792 
-805 TQMALMATQSIAN
+805 
-818 ATRMAAAWTATKMS
+818 
-832 SFILMLQNGIKQMAL
+832 
-847 FIARMAVMAAQAMAN
+847 
-862 AVRMAAAWVVAMG
+862 
-875 PIGWIT
+875 
-881 AAVIGIVALII
+881 
-892 ANWDKVKAF
+892 
-901 TLKVWGAVSN
+901 N
-911 FLKGLWEGIKKVASA
+911 FLKDLWGGIKKVASS
-926 VWTGIVNFFKTTFA
+926 
-940 AHQKIVKTV
+940 V
-949 WGTIKGFITGVWNAI
+949 WGGIKGFITGVWNGIKKAATTIWNGIKSYFTTVFKIYKTIFTTVWNTI
-964 KKVASNV
+964 KKVVTAVWNGLKNTASTV
-971 WNGIKSFFVNSL
+971 WNGIKSFFS
-983 NTHKKI
+983 T
-989 FTTVWNAIKSVVSG
+989 
-1003 VWNGIK
+1003 
-1009 NVAKSIWNG
+1009 
-1018 IKSFFSSVLG
+1018 VLG

-1057 SVWNKIKSTVAN
+1057 NVWNKIKTTVGN

-1083 DIKNTVGSKMNDV
+1083 DIKNSVGNKMNDV

-1108 AFFKGINLYNIGKN
+1108 AFFKGIDLFKIGKD
-1122 IIQGLVRGVG
+1122 IIRGLIRGIG
-1132 GMASSLYKKATD
+1132 GVAGDLYKKASD
-1144 IVNNVKNTFTKL
+1144 IVGNVKNTFTKL
-1156 FNIHSPS
+1156 FKIHSPS

-1182 DRSTNTVVSSAKKT
+1182 DKSTNTVVSSAKKT
-1196 TQAAQKASQAE
+1196 TQAAQKAAQAE
-1207 MKKAQKQA
+1207 TKKAQKQA
-1215 QKQAA
+1215 E

-1229 ARKANARRKT
+1229 ARKANAKRKT
-1239 GIDNKIRAVE
+1239 GVDNKIRAVE

-1268 IKKKNKLTSTQNAKI
+1268 IKKQNKLTSTQNAKI
-1283 QREIYNAQKKTQAQ
+1283 QREIYNAQKKSQSQ

-1356 AQRNKVQ
+1356 DQRNKIQ
-1363 KEIYATRTKLQKEAQ
+1363 REIYATQNNLTREAL
-1378 KKKEDERKA
+1378 KKKENEKKA
-1387 ADKLNKGLLSAN
+1387 AEKLNKGILSAN

-1404 KFKSINDKLTDDIKK
+1404 KFKSINDKLTSDIKK

-1454 LLNNLQAQID
+1454 LLDNLQAQID
-1464 KMKGFQSDLSKL
+1464 KMKGYQSDLSKL

-1512 YISLWREKHSM
+1512 YISLWKQKHSM

-1542 ITELRSAANSEL
+1542 ITELRNAANSEL

-1566 ELAVNVKQL
+1566 ELTVNVKQL

-1581 GKAIGYNTMAG
+1581 GKAIGSNTMAG

-1648 QQGVGVVSKAMN
+1648 QQGVGTVSKAMN
-1660 DVKDAMYIKQED
+1660 AVTEAMYIKQED

-1685 IGAVK
+1685 IGSVK

-1722 PVGIEQKRA
+1722 PVENEQKRA

>member
-1 MIEKL
+1 M
-6 TAVVEAQ
+6 
-13 TRKFKKQ
+13 
-20 MEKVNDMMRRMRD
+20 
-33 HHTVEVDAEIA
+33 
-44 DFQRRVREAEQQM
+44 
-57 DSFLRRHERNR
+57 
-68 VDLDADADP
+68 
-77 LTRAVRIA
+77 
-85 RQKLREIPQ
+85 
-94 RINTYF
+94 
-100 TGDNN
+100 
-105 PLTSSIAR
+105 
-113 AKAGLRSIAQRV
+113 
-125 TTVIAGNPT
+125 
-134 PLGRAVIVARTALST
+134 
-149 ISQRVTSVIAG
+149 
-160 NASPLV
+160 
-166 SSVAVARTALSS
+166 
-178 IAQRVTT
+178 
-185 MIAGNA
+185 
-191 SNLNS
+191 
-196 SVAAAR
+196 
-202 AALASLPNRVTTI
+202 
-215 INASSAALIRAVTVA
+215 
-230 RAALASLPNT
+230 
-240 VVIRIMDIWGGFE
+240 
-253 ERLDKFEN
+253 
-261 AMNRLSKI
+261 
-269 TNSISNVMGNA
+269 
-280 LRGGLLALL
+280 LALL

-295 LSGAVGVI
+295 LAGAVGVL
-303 GAIGPMI
+303 GSLGPMI
-310 GTATSG
+310 GSATGG

-336 LAVTSIGSVIKTGQ
+336 LAVTSIGNVIKTGQ

-373 KIKVLQESLGKE
+373 QINVLQQSLGKE

-390 ATLEDFKDNWQDIA
+390 ATLEDFKDNWQEIA
-404 KITQKPILKSFTN
+404 SITQKPILKSFTN

-426 NSLRPMFVNVANGAV
+426 NSLRPMFMSVANGAV
-441 TLTKNLDNAFKAKDM
+441 TLSKNMDNAFKAPDL

-463 NNNAGKAFVT
+463 NNNAGQAFVT

-532 NGPKLL
+532 NGPKIL

-552 AAFGPMSSDMLTSLV
+552 AAFGPMSADMLTSLV

-613 LLVGMAPLGK
+613 LLIGMAPLGK
-623 TILETVNSFLKFSNA
+623 TILENVNSFLKFSNS
-638 AMEANPAIGQFI
+638 AMEANPIIGQLI
-650 AAGLSLIGV
+650 AGLLSTIGV
-659 VRAIVPAM
+659 VRALTPMIVSFSTLFLKWQDI
-667 VAVSSLTNGFKD
+667 VAIATKVGS
-679 FKAAA
+679 A
-684 LYIRSFKETAAGV
+684 I
-697 KLISLVGQLKLGIIW
+697 KLIGTIFGVVSKVFMANPILLAIAAIGTAVFLVIKYW
-712 ISKFIAKYA
+712 EPISKFFIDLWNK
-721 VMTAQAIANSAKM
+721 
-734 AVSWTAMKISAFVTA
+734 VTSFTQNA
-749 LKNGIIQMGLW
+749 WNGI
-760 IKNMT
+760 
-765 LMAAQSVAQ
+765 V
-774 ATRMAVAWT
+774 
-783 AAKISSFIL
+783 
-792 MLKNGIRQMILWV
+792 
-805 TQMALMATQSIAN
+805 
-818 ATRMAAAWTATKMS
+818 
-832 SFILMLQNGIKQMAL
+832 
-847 FIARMAVMAAQAMAN
+847 
-862 AVRMAAAWVVAMG
+862 
-875 PIGWIT
+875 
-881 AAVIGIVALII
+881 
-892 ANWDKVKAF
+892 
-901 TLKVWGAVSN
+901 N
-911 FLKGLWEGIKKVASA
+911 FLKDLWGGIKKVASS
-926 VWTGIVNFFKTTFA
+926 
-940 AHQKIVKTV
+940 V
-949 WGTIKGFITGVWNAI
+949 WGGIKGFITGVWNGIKKAATTIWNGIKAYFTTVFKIYKTIFTTVWNTI
-964 KKVASNV
+964 KKVVTAVWNGLKNTASSV
-971 WNGIKSFFVNSL
+971 WNGIKSFFS
-983 NTHKKI
+983 T
-989 FTTVWNAIKSVVSG
+989 
-1003 VWNGIK
+1003 
-1009 NVAKSIWNG
+1009 
-1018 IKSFFSSVLG
+1018 VLG

-1057 SVWNKIKSTVAN
+1057 NVWNKIKTTVGN

-1083 DIKNTVGSKMNDV
+1083 DIKNSVGNKMNDV
-1096 KSKIKSIWDKVM
+1096 RSKIKSIWDKVM
-1108 AFFKGINLYNIGKN
+1108 SFFKGINLYNIGKN

-1132 GMASSLYKKATD
+1132 GMASSLYKKASD
-1144 IVNNVKNTFTKL
+1144 IVGNVKNTFTKL
-1156 FNIHSPS
+1156 FKIHSPS

-1182 DRSTNTVVSSAKKT
+1182 DKSTNTVVSSAKKT
-1196 TQAAQKASQAE
+1196 TQAAQKAAQAE
-1207 MKKAQKQA
+1207 TKKAQKQA
-1215 QKQAA
+1215 E

-1239 GIDNKIRAVE
+1239 GVDNKIRAVE

-1268 IKKKNKLTSTQNAKI
+1268 IKKHNKLTSTQNAKI

-1464 KMKGFQSDLSKL
+1464 RMKSFQSDLSKL
-1476 TGSAPKE
+1476 SSNAPKE

-1503 SMSAPELDK
+1503 AMSEPELEK
-1512 YISLWREKHSM
+1512 YISLWKQKHNM
-1523 ASEQATKELADLK
+1523 ASEQATKELAGLK
-1536 NATTKK
+1536 NETTKK
-1542 ITELRSAANSEL
+1542 IAELRSAANTEL
-1554 NKLKNDYMNKIA
+1554 NKLKVDYMNKISQ
-1566 ELAVNVKQL
+1566 LTVNVKQL

-1581 GKAIGYNTMAG
+1581 GQAIGYNTMSG

-1606 EANSIASTIEK
+1606 EANTIAATIEK

-1648 QQGVGVVSKAMN
+1648 QQGVGTVSKAMN
-1660 DVKDAMYIKQED
+1660 DVKEAMYIKQED

-1722 PVGIEQKRA
+1722 PVEHEQKRA

>member
-20 MEKVNDMMRRMRD
+20 MDKVNDMMRRMRD

-77 LTRAVRIA
+77 LIRAVRMA

-149 ISQRVTSVIAG
+149 IAQRVTSIIAG

-166 SSVAVARTALSS
+166 STVAVARTALSS

-202 AALASLPNRVTTI
+202 AALASIPNRVTTI
-215 INASSAALIRAVTVA
+215 INASSAALIRSVAIA

-240 VVIRIMDIWGGFE
+240 VVIRIMDVWEGFE
-253 ERLDKFEN
+253 KRLDKFEN

-289 PAIAPA
+289 PALAPT

-303 GAIGPMI
+303 GALGPMI
-310 GTATSG
+310 GSATSG

-361 ATNAKERAKIME
+361 ATNAKERAKILE
-373 KIKVLQESLGKE
+373 QIKVLQQSLGKE

-473 FGNIAGNVMRTVMN
+473 FGNIAGNVLRTVMN

-518 SSQRFQDFVAYTRE
+518 SSQRFQDFISYTRE
-532 NGPKLL
+532 NGPKIL

-613 LLVGMAPLGK
+613 LLIGMAPLGK

-684 LYIRSFKETAAGV
+684 LYIRNFKETAAGV
-697 KLISLVGQLKLGIIW
+697 KLISLVGQLRLGIIW
-712 ISKFIAKYA
+712 VSKFIAKYA

-734 AVSWTAMKISAFVTA
+734 AVAWTAMKISSLITS

-774 ATRMAVAWT
+774 
-783 AAKISSFIL
+783 
-792 MLKNGIRQMILWV
+792 
-805 TQMALMATQSIAN
+805 

-1018 IKSFFSSVLG
+1018 IKSFFSSVLA

-1035 NNWNKIKST
+1035 NNWNNIKKLTSSVFNGIKSFMSSVWNGIKST
-1044 TTTVFNTVKTFIG
+1044 VKSLVSGIFNTVKSIFNNMKTAIG
-1057 SVWNKIKSTVAN
+1057 NTMRAVKTTISNIWNG
-1069 VVGGI
+1069 VVR
-1074 WKAVSGKFN
+1074 
-1083 DIKNTVGSKMNDV
+1083 
-1096 KSKIKSIWDKVM
+1096 
-1108 AFFKGINLYNIGKN
+1108 FFKGINLFSIGKN
-1122 IIQGLVRGVG
+1122 IIAGLVRGIG
-1132 GMASSLYKKATD
+1132 GMASSLYNKASS

-1156 FNIHSPS
+1156 FKIHSPS

-1182 DRSTNTVVSSAKKT
+1182 DKSTNTVVSSAKKT
-1196 TQAAQKASQAE
+1196 TQAAQKAAQAE
-1207 MKKAQKQA
+1207 TKKAQKQA
-1215 QKQAA
+1215 E

-1239 GIDNKIRAVE
+1239 GVDNKIRAVE

-1268 IKKKNKLTSTQNAKI
+1268 IKKQNKLTSTQNAKI
-1283 QREIYNAQKKTQAQ
+1283 QREIYNAQKKSQSQ

-1356 AQRNKVQ
+1356 DQRNKIQ
-1363 KEIYATRTKLQKEAQ
+1363 REIYATQNNLTREAL
-1378 KKKEDERKA
+1378 KKKENEKKA
-1387 ADKLNKGLLSAN
+1387 AEKLNKGILSAN

-1404 KFKSINDKLTDDIKK
+1404 KFKSINDKLTSDIKK

-1454 LLNNLQAQID
+1454 LLDNLQAQID

-1512 YISLWREKHSM
+1512 YISLWKQKHSM

-1542 ITELRSAANSEL
+1542 ITELRNAANSEL

-1566 ELAVNVKQL
+1566 ELTVNVKQL

-1581 GKAIGYNTMAG
+1581 GKAIGSNTMAG

-1690 HELSAELQNIELPE
+1690 HDLSAELQNIELPE

-1722 PVGIEQKRA
+1722 PVEHEQKRA